1 MKKKL
6 GVIITLL
13 TLCICLMTPQMHA
26 QAASGKTTI
35 AVSSGS
41 INIGQTVTVTAKAL
55 SASGDSAYA
64 NMVLTYDA
72 GILEF
77 VSCTATY
84 GGGGGSISVAN
95 DSFSVTLK
103 AISAGKASIS
113 LSATDGVI
121 FSTAEELDS
130 MAGSSTSVTVNNE
143 AAGSSTG
150 NNSSAGTTGG
160 NSAGTGSNN
169 NTGSNTN
176 TAALSA
182 DNSLK
187 ALTISPGTLSPA
199 FKGSTTKYTA
209 TVDNSV
215 TSIAVSA
222 TPVNEKATIESVTG
236 NTNLAVGANV
246 VKIVVKAENGTT
258 ATYKIT
264 VTRQAA
270 GNAGTTGCETT
281 TTGGENG
288 DSENGDAETPEDT
301 EEVPATETPAS
312 QADVVIND
320 TTYHISDSFTEEQIP
335 ADFTEATVQFRGTEC
350 RGLTFNKGTIS
361 LIYLET
367 DNVDST
373 IGRFFIYDET
383 RDVVYDFM
391 KFTSGESSYV
401 IPLLAP
407 LDSVLPDSYV
417 QVSLQMPES
426 TVMTAYQL
434 PAAEGEEASD
444 FYVFYAVNQDGTEG
458 WYQYDAAEG
467 TYQRVNGNITETAD
481 SSSDDLAELQSEYD
495 ELSRKYKDAK
505 SFSRNMIAVI
515 IFVLAVAVVIGL
527 NIIFFGR
534 KKKGKDEL
542 IEDDNV
548 ELEDA
553 EYDEDTDED
562 LDEDEVEDT
571 ENDKKHFFGKFHGL
585 RKKRNNADDF
595 LMDEDEDFSEN
606 QIKKNSTQADITII
620 GTQPEIS
627 QEKTIDLVLD
637 EPSQEK
643 TKKAE
648 KIESERAKVKET
660 KDAEDDDYF
669 DDEEEYIEEEHP
681 INRAYREWNDY
692 EDEFPAPVKKTVTEQ
707 TSEKK
712 SSEENQKTQ
721 PEKNETSVKKEKGL
735 EVFDLNDL

>member
-13 TLCICLMTPQMHA
+13 TLCICLMTPQMHV

-35 AVSSGS
+35 AVSASS
-41 INIGQTVTVTAKAL
+41 LNIGQTVTVTAKAL
-55 SASGDSAYA
+55 GASGESAYA

-72 GILEF
+72 SILEF

-103 AISAGKASIS
+103 AIAAGKASLS

-121 FSTAEELDS
+121 FSTAEELES

-143 AAGSSTG
+143 ASE
-150 NNSSAGTTGG
+150 
-160 NSAGTGSNN
+160 
-169 NTGSNTN
+169 
-176 TAALSA
+176 SA

-199 FKGSTTKYTA
+199 FKGSTTKYMA

-246 VKIVVKAENGTT
+246 VQIVVKAENGTT

-270 GNAGTTGCETT
+270 GTTGSETT
-281 TTGGENG
+281 ATGGENG
-288 DSENGDAETPEDT
+288 DDGNGDSETPEDT
-301 EEVPATETPAS
+301 EEVDTTETQVSA
-312 QADVVIND
+312 ADVVINN
-320 TTYHISDSFTEEQIP
+320 TTYHIADNFTEEQIP
-335 ADFTEATVQFRGTEC
+335 ADFIEATVNFRGTEC
-350 RGLTFNKGTIS
+350 RGLTFDKGTIS

-367 DNVDST
+367 DNVDAT
-373 IGRFFIYDET
+373 TGRFFIYDET

-391 KFTSGESSYV
+391 KFTAGESSYV

-407 LDSVLPDSYV
+407 LDSVLPESYV
-417 QVSLQMPES
+417 QVSLQMPEN

-434 PAAEGEEASD
+434 PVEDGEEASD
-444 FYVFYAVNQDGTEG
+444 FYIFYGVNQDGTEG

-481 SSSDDLAELQSEYD
+481 SSSDDLAALQSEYD
-495 ELSRKYKDAK
+495 ELSKKYKDAK
-505 SFSRNMIAVI
+505 SFSRNMIAVL
-515 IFVLAVAVVIGL
+515 IFVLAIAVVIIL
-527 NIIFFGR
+527 NIVLFGR

-542 IEDDNV
+542 LDDDDSEN
-548 ELEDA
+548 EES
-553 EYDEDTDED
+553 EYESDE
-562 LDEDEVEDT
+562 EDEFVEKAPEAPMKNA
-571 ENDKKHFFGKFHGL
+571 EN
-585 RKKRNNADDF
+585 
-595 LMDEDEDFSEN
+595 
-606 QIKKNSTQADITII
+606 
-620 GTQPEIS
+620 
-627 QEKTIDLVLD
+627 
-637 EPSQEK
+637 
-643 TKKAE
+643 TKKASKAGQTARTNKAGKPKKAE
-648 KIESERAKVKET
+648 ET
-660 KDAEDDDYF
+660 EEAQEFEEDEDDYF

-692 EDEFPAPVKKTVTEQ
+692 EDEIPSPSKKPVTEE
-707 TSEKK
+707 TSEKE
-712 SSEENQKTQ
+712 SSTENVKMDVPQ
-721 PEKNETSVKKEKGL
+721 KNETSVKNEKGM

>member
-26 QAASGKTTI
+26 KAASGKTTI
-35 AVSSGS
+35 AVSASS
-41 INIGQTVTVTAKAL
+41 LNIGQTVTVTAKAL

-77 VSCTATY
+77 VSCNATY
-84 GGGGGSISVAN
+84 GGGGGSISVAS

-121 FSTAEELDS
+121 YGTEEELDS
-130 MAGSSTSVTVNNE
+130 MAGSSTSVTVKNE
-143 AAGSSTG
+143 AAGSNTG
-150 NNSSAGTTGG
+150 N
-160 NSAGTGSNN
+160 NN

-209 TVDNSV
+209 AVDNSV

-222 TPVNEKATIESVTG
+222 TPVNEKATVESVTG

-270 GNAGTTGCETT
+270 GTTGSETT

-288 DSENGDAETPEDT
+288 DDGNGDSETPEDT
-301 EEVPATETPAS
+301 EEVDTTETPVSA
-312 QADVVIND
+312 ADVVINN
-320 TTYHISDSFTEEQIP
+320 TTYHIADNFTEEQIP
-335 ADFTEATVQFRGTEC
+335 ADFTEATVNFRGTEC
-350 RGLTFNKGTIS
+350 RGLTFDKGTIS

-367 DNVDST
+367 DNVDAT
-373 IGRFFIYDET
+373 TGRFFIYDET

-391 KFTSGESSYV
+391 KFTAGESSYV

-407 LDSVLPDSYV
+407 LDSVLPESYV
-417 QVSLQMPES
+417 QVSLQMPEN

-434 PAAEGEEASD
+434 PAEDGEEASD
-444 FYVFYAVNQDGTEG
+444 FYIFYGVNQDGTEG

-481 SSSDDLAELQSEYD
+481 SSSDDLAALQSEYD
-495 ELSRKYKDAK
+495 ELSKKYKDAK
-505 SFSRNMIAVI
+505 SFSRNMIAVL
-515 IFVLAVAVVIGL
+515 IFVLAIAVVIIL
-527 NIIFFGR
+527 NIVLFGR

-542 IEDDNV
+542 
-548 ELEDA
+548 LC
-553 EYDEDTDED
+553 
-562 LDEDEVEDT
+562 
-571 ENDKKHFFGKFHGL
+571 FFCFFCFF
-585 RKKRNNADDF
+585 R
-595 LMDEDEDFSEN
+595 
-606 QIKKNSTQADITII
+606 
-620 GTQPEIS
+620 
-627 QEKTIDLVLD
+627 
-637 EPSQEK
+637 
-643 TKKAE
+643 
-648 KIESERAKVKET
+648 
-660 KDAEDDDYF
+660 
-669 DDEEEYIEEEHP
+669 
-681 INRAYREWNDY
+681 
-692 EDEFPAPVKKTVTEQ
+692 FPGFICSRCLPC
-707 TSEKK
+707 
-712 SSEENQKTQ
+712 
-721 PEKNETSVKKEKGL
+721 
-735 EVFDLNDL
+735 F

>member
-26 QAASGKTTI
+26 KAASGKTTI
-35 AVSSGS
+35 AVSAGS
-41 INIGQTVTVTAKAL
+41 LNIGQTVTVTAKAL

-77 VSCTATY
+77 VSCNATY
-84 GGGGGSISVAN
+84 GGGGGSISVAS

-121 FSTAEELDS
+121 YGTEEELDS
-130 MAGSSTSVTVNNE
+130 MAGSSTSVTVKNE
-143 AAGSSTG
+143 AAGSNTG
-150 NNSSAGTTGG
+150 NNS
-160 NSAGTGSNN
+160 

-246 VKIVVKAENGTT
+246 VQIVVKAENGTT

-270 GNAGTTGCETT
+270 GTTGSETT

-288 DSENGDAETPEDT
+288 DDGNVDSETPEDT
-301 EEVPATETPAS
+301 EEVDTTETPVSA
-312 QADVVIND
+312 ADVVINN
-320 TTYHISDSFTEEQIP
+320 TTYHIADNFTEEQIP
-335 ADFTEATVQFRGTEC
+335 SDFTEATVNFRGAEC

-367 DNVDST
+367 DNVDAT
-373 IGRFFIYDET
+373 TGRFFIYDET

-391 KFTSGESSYV
+391 KFTAGESSYA

-407 LDSVLPDSYV
+407 LDSVLPESYV
-417 QVSLQMPES
+417 QVSLQMPEN

-434 PAAEGEEASD
+434 PAEDGEEASD
-444 FYVFYAVNQDGTEG
+444 FYIFYGVNQDGTEG

-481 SSSDDLAELQSEYD
+481 SSSDDLAALQSEYD
-495 ELSRKYKDAK
+495 ELSKKYKDAK
-505 SFSRNMIAVI
+505 SFSRNMIAVL
-515 IFVLAVAVVIGL
+515 IFVLAIAVVIIL
-527 NIIFFGR
+527 NIVLFGR

-542 IEDDNV
+542 
-548 ELEDA
+548 LEDNDSENEES
-553 EYDEDTDED
+553 EYESDE
-562 LDEDEVEDT
+562 EDEFVEKSPEAPMKNA
-571 ENDKKHFFGKFHGL
+571 EN
-585 RKKRNNADDF
+585 
-595 LMDEDEDFSEN
+595 
-606 QIKKNSTQADITII
+606 
-620 GTQPEIS
+620 
-627 QEKTIDLVLD
+627 
-637 EPSQEK
+637 
-643 TKKAE
+643 TKKASKAGQTARTNKAGKPKKAE
-648 KIESERAKVKET
+648 ET
-660 KDAEDDDYF
+660 EEAQEFEEDEDDYF

-692 EDEFPAPVKKTVTEQ
+692 EDEIPSKSKKPVTEE
-707 TSEKK
+707 TSEKE
-712 SSEENQKTQ
+712 SSTENVKMDEQQ
-721 PEKNETSVKKEKGL
+721 KNETSIKNEKGL

>member
-160 NSAGTGSNN
+160 SSAGTGSNN

-209 TVDNSV
+209 AVDNSV

-270 GNAGTTGCETT
+270 GNAGTTGGETT

-288 DSENGDAETPEDT
+288 DGENGDAETPEDT

-312 QADVVIND
+312 QADVVISD

-335 ADFTEATVQFRGTEC
+335 ADFTEAAVQFRGTEC

-434 PAAEGEEASD
+434 PVAEGEEASD

-481 SSSDDLAELQSEYD
+481 SSSDDLAALQSEYD
-495 ELSRKYKDAK
+495 ELSKKYKDVK
-505 SFSRNMIAVI
+505 SFSRNMVAVI

-542 IEDDNV
+542 LEDDNV

-571 ENDKKHFFGKFHGL
+571 ENDKKHFFGKFHGF
-585 RKKRNNADDF
+585 RKKRNNAEDF

-692 EDEFPAPVKKTVTEQ
+692 EDEIPTPVKKTVTEQ
-707 TSEKK
+707 TSEQK
-712 SSEENQKTQ
+712 SSEEDQKTQ

>member
-26 QAASGKTTI
+26 KAASGKTTI
-35 AVSSGS
+35 AVSAGS
-41 INIGQTVTVTAKAL
+41 LNIGQTVTVTAKAL

-77 VSCTATY
+77 VSCNATY
-84 GGGGGSISVAN
+84 GGGGGSISVAS

-121 FSTAEELDS
+121 YGTEEELDS
-130 MAGSSTSVTVNNE
+130 MAGSSTSVTVKNE
-143 AAGSSTG
+143 AAGSHTG
-150 NNSSAGTTGG
+150 N
-160 NSAGTGSNN
+160 NN

-246 VKIVVKAENGTT
+246 VQIVVKAENGTT

-270 GNAGTTGCETT
+270 GTTGSETT

-288 DSENGDAETPEDT
+288 DDGNVDSETPEDT
-301 EEVPATETPAS
+301 EEVDTTETPVSA
-312 QADVVIND
+312 ADVVINN
-320 TTYHISDSFTEEQIP
+320 TTYHIADNFTEEQIP
-335 ADFTEATVQFRGTEC
+335 SDFTEATVNFRGAEC

-367 DNVDST
+367 DNVDAT
-373 IGRFFIYDET
+373 TGRFFIYDET

-391 KFTSGESSYV
+391 KFTAGESSYA

-407 LDSVLPDSYV
+407 LDSVLPESYV
-417 QVSLQMPES
+417 QVSLQMPEN

-434 PAAEGEEASD
+434 PAEDGEEASD
-444 FYVFYAVNQDGTEG
+444 FYIFYGVNQDGTEG

-481 SSSDDLAELQSEYD
+481 SSSDDLAALQSEYD
-495 ELSRKYKDAK
+495 ELSKKYKDAK
-505 SFSRNMIAVI
+505 SFSRNMIAVL
-515 IFVLAVAVVIGL
+515 IFVLAIAVVIIL
-527 NIIFFGR
+527 NIVLFGR

-542 IEDDNV
+542 
-548 ELEDA
+548 LEDNDSENEES
-553 EYDEDTDED
+553 EYESDE
-562 LDEDEVEDT
+562 EDEFVEKSPEAPMKNA
-571 ENDKKHFFGKFHGL
+571 EN
-585 RKKRNNADDF
+585 
-595 LMDEDEDFSEN
+595 
-606 QIKKNSTQADITII
+606 
-620 GTQPEIS
+620 
-627 QEKTIDLVLD
+627 
-637 EPSQEK
+637 
-643 TKKAE
+643 TKKASKAGQTARTNKAGKPKKAE
-648 KIESERAKVKET
+648 ET
-660 KDAEDDDYF
+660 EEAQEFEEDEDDYF

-692 EDEFPAPVKKTVTEQ
+692 EDEIPSQSKKPVTEE
-707 TSEKK
+707 TSEKE
-712 SSEENQKTQ
+712 SSTENVKMDEQQ
-721 PEKNETSVKKEKGL
+721 KNESSIKNEKGL

>member
-26 QAASGKTTI
+26 KAASGKTTI
-35 AVSSGS
+35 AVSAGS
-41 INIGQTVTVTAKAL
+41 LNIGQTVTVTAKAL

-77 VSCTATY
+77 VSCNATY
-84 GGGGGSISVAN
+84 GGGGGSISVAS

-103 AISAGKASIS
+103 AIAAGKASIS

-130 MAGSSTSVTVNNE
+130 MAGSSTSVTVKNE
-143 AAGSSTG
+143 AAGSNTG
-150 NNSSAGTTGG
+150 NNSSAGNNG
-160 NSAGTGSNN
+160 SSGSNGN
-169 NTGSNTN
+169 AGNGSNTN

-246 VKIVVKAENGTT
+246 VQIVVKAENGTT

-264 VTRQAA
+264 VTRQAT
-270 GNAGTTGCETT
+270 GTTGSETT

-288 DSENGDAETPEDT
+288 DSGNSDDGNDDSGDPGDT
-301 EEVPATETPAS
+301 EEVDATETPVPA
-312 QADVVIND
+312 ADVVINN
-320 TTYHISDSFTEEQIP
+320 TTYHIADNFTEEQIP
-335 ADFTEATVQFRGTEC
+335 ADFTETTVNFRGAEC

-367 DNVDST
+367 DNVDAT
-373 IGRFFIYDET
+373 TGRFFIYDET

-391 KFTSGESSYV
+391 KFTAGESSYA

-407 LDSVLPDSYV
+407 LDSVLPESYV
-417 QVSLQMPES
+417 QVSLQMPEN

-434 PAAEGEEASD
+434 PAEDGEEASD
-444 FYVFYAVNQDGTEG
+444 FYIFYAVNQDGTEG

-481 SSSDDLAELQSEYD
+481 SSSDDLAALQSEYD
-495 ELSRKYKDAK
+495 ELSKKYKDAK
-505 SFSRNMIAVI
+505 SFSRNMIAVL
-515 IFVLAVAVVIGL
+515 IFVLAIAVVVIL
-527 NIIFFGR
+527 NIMLFGR

-542 IEDDNV
+542 SEDDDP
-548 ELEDA
+548 ELDEP
-553 EYDEDTDED
+553 EDEDDEAN
-562 LDEDEVEDT
+562 EET
-571 ENDKKHFFGKFHGL
+571 ETEKKPLLGKFHGF
-585 RKKRNNADDF
+585 RKKEKN
-595 LMDEDEDFSEN
+595 EDE
-606 QIKKNSTQADITII
+606 
-620 GTQPEIS
+620 
-627 QEKTIDLVLD
+627 
-637 EPSQEK
+637 
-643 TKKAE
+643 
-648 KIESERAKVKET
+648 
-660 KDAEDDDYF
+660 DDYF
-669 DDEEEYIEEEHP
+669 DDEEEYIEEDHP

-692 EDEFPAPVKKTVTEQ
+692 EDEIPSTSEKSVTEEK
-707 TSEKK
+707 SEKK
-712 SSEENQKTQ
+712 SPIENEKMDVPQ
-721 PEKNETSVKKEKGL
+721 KNETSVKNEKGM

>member
-121 FSTAEELDS
+121 YGTEEELDS
-130 MAGSSTSVTVNNE
+130 MAGSSTSVTVKNE
-143 AAGSSTG
+143 AVGSS
-150 NNSSAGTTGG
+150 
-160 NSAGTGSNN
+160 TGSNN

-270 GNAGTTGCETT
+270 GNAGTTGGETT

-407 LDSVLPDSYV
+407 LDSVLPESYV
-417 QVSLQMPES
+417 QVSLQMPEN

-434 PAAEGEEASD
+434 PVEDGEEASD
-444 FYVFYAVNQDGTEG
+444 FYIFYGVNQDGTEG

-481 SSSDDLAELQSEYD
+481 SSSDDLAALQSQYD
-495 ELSRKYKDAK
+495 ELSKKYKDAK
-505 SFSRNMIAVI
+505 SFSRNMIAVL
-515 IFVLAVAVVIGL
+515 IFVLAIAVVIGL

-585 RKKRNNADDF
+585 RKKRNNVDDF

-620 GTQPEIS
+620 GIQPEIR

-637 EPSQEK
+637 EPSQKK

-669 DDEEEYIEEEHP
+669 DDEEEYIEEDHP

-692 EDEFPAPVKKTVTEQ
+692 EDEIPAPVKKTVTEQ
-707 TSEKK
+707 TSEQK
-712 SSEENQKTQ
+712 SSEEDQKTQ

>member
-26 QAASGKTTI
+26 KAASGKTTI
-35 AVSSGS
+35 AVSAGS
-41 INIGQTVTVTAKAL
+41 LNIGQTVTVTAKAL

-77 VSCTATY
+77 VSCNATY
-84 GGGGGSISVAN
+84 GGGGGSISVAS

-121 FSTAEELDS
+121 YGTEEELDS
-130 MAGSSTSVTVNNE
+130 MAGSSTSVTVKNE
-143 AAGSSTG
+143 AAGSNTG
-150 NNSSAGTTGG
+150 N
-160 NSAGTGSNN
+160 NN

-246 VKIVVKAENGTT
+246 VQIVVKAENGTT

-270 GNAGTTGCETT
+270 GTTESETT

-288 DSENGDAETPEDT
+288 DDGNGDSETPEDT
-301 EEVPATETPAS
+301 EEVDTTETPVSA
-312 QADVVIND
+312 ADVVINN
-320 TTYHISDSFTEEQIP
+320 TTYHIADNFTEEQIP
-335 ADFTEATVQFRGTEC
+335 ADFTEATVNFRGAEC

-367 DNVDST
+367 DNVDAT
-373 IGRFFIYDET
+373 TGRFFIYDET

-391 KFTSGESSYV
+391 KFTAGESSYV

-407 LDSVLPDSYV
+407 LDSVLPESYV
-417 QVSLQMPES
+417 QVSLQMPEN

-434 PAAEGEEASD
+434 PAEDGEEASD
-444 FYVFYAVNQDGTEG
+444 FYIFYGVNQDGTEG

-481 SSSDDLAELQSEYD
+481 SSSDDLAALQSEYD
-495 ELSRKYKDAK
+495 ELSKKYKDAK

-515 IFVLAVAVVIGL
+515 IFVLAIAVVIIL
-527 NIIFFGR
+527 NIVLFGR

-542 IEDDNV
+542 LEDDDSEN
-548 ELEDA
+548 EES
-553 EYDEDTDED
+553 EYESDE
-562 LDEDEVEDT
+562 EDEFVEKSPEAPMKNA
-571 ENDKKHFFGKFHGL
+571 EN
-585 RKKRNNADDF
+585 
-595 LMDEDEDFSEN
+595 
-606 QIKKNSTQADITII
+606 
-620 GTQPEIS
+620 
-627 QEKTIDLVLD
+627 
-637 EPSQEK
+637 
-643 TKKAE
+643 TKKASKAGQTARTNKARKPKKAE
-648 KIESERAKVKET
+648 ET
-660 KDAEDDDYF
+660 EEAQEFEEDEDDYF

-692 EDEFPAPVKKTVTEQ
+692 EDEIPSPSKKPVTEEM
-707 TSEKK
+707 SEKK
-712 SSEENQKTQ
+712 SPIENEKMDVPQ
-721 PEKNETSVKKEKGL
+721 KNEKGM

>member
-26 QAASGKTTI
+26 KAASGKTTI
-35 AVSSGS
+35 AVSAGS
-41 INIGQTVTVTAKAL
+41 LNIGQTVTVTAKAL

-77 VSCTATY
+77 VSCNATY
-84 GGGGGSISVAN
+84 GGGGGSISVAS

-103 AISAGKASIS
+103 AIAAGKASIS

-130 MAGSSTSVTVNNE
+130 MAGSSTSVTVKNE
-143 AAGSSTG
+143 AAGSNTG
-150 NNSSAGTTGG
+150 NNSSAGNNG
-160 NSAGTGSNN
+160 SSGSNGN
-169 NTGSNTN
+169 AGNGSNTN

-246 VKIVVKAENGTT
+246 VQIVVKAENGTT

-270 GNAGTTGCETT
+270 GTTGSETT

-288 DSENGDAETPEDT
+288 DDGNVDSETPEDT
-301 EEVPATETPAS
+301 EEVDTTETPVSA
-312 QADVVIND
+312 ADVVINN
-320 TTYHISDSFTEEQIP
+320 TTYHIADNFTEEQIP
-335 ADFTEATVQFRGTEC
+335 ADFTEATVNFRGTEC
-350 RGLTFNKGTIS
+350 RGLTFDKGTIS

-367 DNVDST
+367 DNVDAT
-373 IGRFFIYDET
+373 TGRFFIYDET

-391 KFTSGESSYV
+391 KFTAGESSYV

-407 LDSVLPDSYV
+407 LDSVLPESYV
-417 QVSLQMPES
+417 QVSLQMPEN

-434 PAAEGEEASD
+434 PVEDGEEASD
-444 FYVFYAVNQDGTEG
+444 FYIFYGVNQDGTEG

-481 SSSDDLAELQSEYD
+481 SSSDDLAALQSEYD
-495 ELSRKYKDAK
+495 ELSKKYKDAK
-505 SFSRNMIAVI
+505 SFSRNMIAVL
-515 IFVLAVAVVIGL
+515 IFVLAIAVVIIL
-527 NIIFFGR
+527 NIVLFGR

-542 IEDDNV
+542 
-548 ELEDA
+548 LEDNDSENEES
-553 EYDEDTDED
+553 EYESDE
-562 LDEDEVEDT
+562 EDEFVEKSPEAPMKNA
-571 ENDKKHFFGKFHGL
+571 EN
-585 RKKRNNADDF
+585 
-595 LMDEDEDFSEN
+595 
-606 QIKKNSTQADITII
+606 
-620 GTQPEIS
+620 
-627 QEKTIDLVLD
+627 
-637 EPSQEK
+637 
-643 TKKAE
+643 TKKASKAGQTARTNKAGKPKKAE
-648 KIESERAKVKET
+648 ET
-660 KDAEDDDYF
+660 EEAQEFEEDEDDYF

-692 EDEFPAPVKKTVTEQ
+692 EDEIPSQSKKPVTEE
-707 TSEKK
+707 TSEKE
-712 SSEENQKTQ
+712 SSTENVKMDEQQ
-721 PEKNETSVKKEKGL
+721 KNETSIKNEKGL

>member
-26 QAASGKTTI
+26 KAASGKTTI
-35 AVSSGS
+35 AVSAGS
-41 INIGQTVTVTAKAL
+41 LNIGQTVTVTAKAL

-77 VSCTATY
+77 VSCNATY
-84 GGGGGSISVAN
+84 GGGGGSISVAS

-103 AISAGKASIS
+103 AIAAGKASIS

-130 MAGSSTSVTVNNE
+130 MAGSSTSVTVKNE
-143 AAGSSTG
+143 AAG
-150 NNSSAGTTGG
+150 G
-160 NSAGTGSNN
+160 NSTNNGSSGSNGNAGNGSSSGTGSNN

-209 TVDNSV
+209 AVDNSV

-222 TPVNEKATIESVTG
+222 TPVNEKATVESVTG

-270 GNAGTTGCETT
+270 GNAGTTGGETT

-301 EEVPATETPAS
+301 EEVPATEAPAS
-312 QADVVIND
+312 QAEVVIND
-320 TTYHISDSFTEEQIP
+320 TAYHISDSFTEEQIP
-335 ADFTEATVQFRGTEC
+335 ADFTEAAVRFRGTEC
-350 RGLTFNKGTIS
+350 RGLTFNKGMIS

-383 RDVVYDFM
+383 RDVIYDFM
-391 KFTSGESSYV
+391 KFTAGESSYV

-481 SSSDDLAELQSEYD
+481 SSSDDLAALQSEYD
-495 ELSRKYKDAK
+495 ELSKKYKDAK
-505 SFSRNMIAVI
+505 SFSRNMIAVL
-515 IFVLAVAVVIGL
+515 IFVLAIAVVVIL
-527 NIIFFGR
+527 NIMLFGR

-542 IEDDNV
+542 SEDD
-548 ELEDA
+548 D
-553 EYDEDTDED
+553 
-562 LDEDEVEDT
+562 
-571 ENDKKHFFGKFHGL
+571 
-585 RKKRNNADDF
+585 
-595 LMDEDEDFSEN
+595 
-606 QIKKNSTQADITII
+606 
-620 GTQPEIS
+620 PE
-627 QEKTIDLVLD
+627 LD
-637 EPSQEK
+637 EPENEDDEANEETETEK
-643 TKKAE
+643 KPFLGKFRGFRKKE
-648 KIESERAKVKET
+648 KN
-660 KDAEDDDYF
+660 EDEDDYF

-692 EDEFPAPVKKTVTEQ
+692 EDEIPSTSEKSVTEEK
-707 TSEKK
+707 SEKK
-712 SSEENQKTQ
+712 SSTENEKMDVPQ
-721 PEKNETSVKKEKGL
+721 KNETSVKNEKGM

>member
-26 QAASGKTTI
+26 KAASGKTTI
-35 AVSSGS
+35 AVSAGS
-41 INIGQTVTVTAKAL
+41 LNIGQTVTVTAKAL

-77 VSCTATY
+77 VSCNATY
-84 GGGGGSISVAN
+84 GGGGGSISVAS

-121 FSTAEELDS
+121 YGTEEELDS
-130 MAGSSTSVTVNNE
+130 MAGSSTSVTVKNE
-143 AAGSSTG
+143 AAGSNTG
-150 NNSSAGTTGG
+150 NNS
-160 NSAGTGSNN
+160 

-246 VKIVVKAENGTT
+246 VQIVVKAENGTT

-270 GNAGTTGCETT
+270 GTTGSETT

-288 DSENGDAETPEDT
+288 DDGNVDSETPEDT
-301 EEVPATETPAS
+301 EEVDTTETPVSA
-312 QADVVIND
+312 ADVVINN
-320 TTYHISDSFTEEQIP
+320 TTYHIADNFTEEQIP
-335 ADFTEATVQFRGTEC
+335 SDFTEATVNFRGAEC

-367 DNVDST
+367 DNVDAT
-373 IGRFFIYDET
+373 TGRFFIYDET

-391 KFTSGESSYV
+391 KFTAGESSYA

-407 LDSVLPDSYV
+407 LDSVLPESYV
-417 QVSLQMPES
+417 QVSLQMPEN

-434 PAAEGEEASD
+434 PAEDGEEASD
-444 FYVFYAVNQDGTEG
+444 FYIFYGVNQDGTEG

-481 SSSDDLAELQSEYD
+481 SSSDDLAALQSEYD
-495 ELSRKYKDAK
+495 ELSKKYKDAK
-505 SFSRNMIAVI
+505 SFSRNMIAVL
-515 IFVLAVAVVIGL
+515 IFVLAIAVVIIL
-527 NIIFFGR
+527 NIVLFGR

-542 IEDDNV
+542 
-548 ELEDA
+548 LEDNDSENEES
-553 EYDEDTDED
+553 EYESDE
-562 LDEDEVEDT
+562 EDEFVEKSPEAPMKNA
-571 ENDKKHFFGKFHGL
+571 EN
-585 RKKRNNADDF
+585 
-595 LMDEDEDFSEN
+595 
-606 QIKKNSTQADITII
+606 
-620 GTQPEIS
+620 
-627 QEKTIDLVLD
+627 
-637 EPSQEK
+637 
-643 TKKAE
+643 TKKASKAGQTARTNKAGKPKKAE
-648 KIESERAKVKET
+648 ET
-660 KDAEDDDYF
+660 EEAQEFEEDEDDYF

-692 EDEFPAPVKKTVTEQ
+692 EDEIPSQSKKPVTEE
-707 TSEKK
+707 TSEKE
-712 SSEENQKTQ
+712 SSTENVKMDKKK
-721 PEKNETSVKKEKGL
+721 KNETSIKNEKGL

>member
-26 QAASGKTTI
+26 KAASGKTTI
-35 AVSSGS
+35 AVSAGS
-41 INIGQTVTVTAKAL
+41 LNIGQTVTVTAKAL

-77 VSCTATY
+77 VSCNATY
-84 GGGGGSISVAN
+84 GGGGGSISVAS

-103 AISAGKASIS
+103 AIAAGKASIS

-130 MAGSSTSVTVNNE
+130 MAGSSTSVTVKNE
-143 AAGSSTG
+143 AAG
-150 NNSSAGTTGG
+150 G
-160 NSAGTGSNN
+160 NSTNNGSSGSNGNAGNGSSSGTGSNN

-209 TVDNSV
+209 AVDNSV

-222 TPVNEKATIESVTG
+222 TPVNEKATVESVTG

-270 GNAGTTGCETT
+270 GTTGSETT

-288 DSENGDAETPEDT
+288 DDGNGDSETPEDT
-301 EEVPATETPAS
+301 EEVDTTETPVSA
-312 QADVVIND
+312 ADVVINN
-320 TTYHISDSFTEEQIP
+320 TTYHIADNFTEEQIP
-335 ADFTEATVQFRGTEC
+335 ADFTEATVNFRGTEC
-350 RGLTFNKGTIS
+350 RGLTFDKGTIS

-367 DNVDST
+367 DNVDAT
-373 IGRFFIYDET
+373 TGRFFIYDET
-383 RDVVYDFM
+383 RDVAYDFM
-391 KFTSGESSYV
+391 KFTAGESSYV

-407 LDSVLPDSYV
+407 LDSVLPESYV
-417 QVSLQMPES
+417 QVSLQMPEN

-434 PAAEGEEASD
+434 PVEDGEEASD
-444 FYVFYAVNQDGTEG
+444 FYIFYGVNQDGTEG

-481 SSSDDLAELQSEYD
+481 SSSDDLAALQSEYD
-495 ELSRKYKDAK
+495 ELSKKYKDAK
-505 SFSRNMIAVI
+505 SFSRNMIAVL
-515 IFVLAVAVVIGL
+515 IFVLAIAVVIIL
-527 NIIFFGR
+527 NIVLFGR

-542 IEDDNV
+542 LEDDDSEN
-548 ELEDA
+548 EES
-553 EYDEDTDED
+553 EYESDE
-562 LDEDEVEDT
+562 EDEFVEKSPEAPMKNA
-571 ENDKKHFFGKFHGL
+571 EN
-585 RKKRNNADDF
+585 
-595 LMDEDEDFSEN
+595 
-606 QIKKNSTQADITII
+606 
-620 GTQPEIS
+620 
-627 QEKTIDLVLD
+627 
-637 EPSQEK
+637 
-643 TKKAE
+643 TKKASKAGQTARTNKAGKPKKAE
-648 KIESERAKVKET
+648 ET
-660 KDAEDDDYF
+660 EEAQEFEEDEDDYF

-681 INRAYREWNDY
+681 INRAYREWHDY
-692 EDEFPAPVKKTVTEQ
+692 EDEIPSTSEKSVTEEK
-707 TSEKK
+707 SEKK
-712 SSEENQKTQ
+712 SSTENEKMDVPQ
-721 PEKNETSVKKEKGL
+721 KNETSVKNEKGM

>member
-26 QAASGKTTI
+26 KAASVKTTI
-35 AVSSGS
+35 AVSAGS
-41 INIGQTVTVTAKAL
+41 LNIGQTVTVTAKAL

-77 VSCTATY
+77 VSCNATY
-84 GGGGGSISVAN
+84 GGGGGSISVAS

-121 FSTAEELDS
+121 YGTEEELDS
-130 MAGSSTSVTVNNE
+130 MAGSSTSVTVKNE
-143 AAGSSTG
+143 AAGSNTG
-150 NNSSAGTTGG
+150 NNS
-160 NSAGTGSNN
+160 

-246 VKIVVKAENGTT
+246 VQIVVKAENGTT

-270 GNAGTTGCETT
+270 GTTGSETT

-288 DSENGDAETPEDT
+288 DDGNVDSETPEDT
-301 EEVPATETPAS
+301 EEVDTTETPVSA
-312 QADVVIND
+312 ADVVINN
-320 TTYHISDSFTEEQIP
+320 TTYHIADNFTEEQIP
-335 ADFTEATVQFRGTEC
+335 SDFTEATVNFRGAEC

-367 DNVDST
+367 DNVDAT
-373 IGRFFIYDET
+373 TGRFFIYDET

-391 KFTSGESSYV
+391 KFTAGESSYA

-407 LDSVLPDSYV
+407 LDSVLPESYV
-417 QVSLQMPES
+417 QVSLQMPEN

-434 PAAEGEEASD
+434 PAEDGEEASD
-444 FYVFYAVNQDGTEG
+444 FYIFYGVNQDGTEG

-481 SSSDDLAELQSEYD
+481 SSSDDLAALQSEYD
-495 ELSRKYKDAK
+495 ELSKKYKDAK
-505 SFSRNMIAVI
+505 SFSRNMIAVL
-515 IFVLAVAVVIGL
+515 IFVLAIAVVIIL
-527 NIIFFGR
+527 NIVLFGR

-542 IEDDNV
+542 
-548 ELEDA
+548 LEDNDSENEES
-553 EYDEDTDED
+553 EYESDE
-562 LDEDEVEDT
+562 EDEFVEKSPEAPMKNA
-571 ENDKKHFFGKFHGL
+571 EN
-585 RKKRNNADDF
+585 
-595 LMDEDEDFSEN
+595 
-606 QIKKNSTQADITII
+606 
-620 GTQPEIS
+620 
-627 QEKTIDLVLD
+627 
-637 EPSQEK
+637 
-643 TKKAE
+643 TKKASKAGQTARTNKAGKPKKAE
-648 KIESERAKVKET
+648 ET
-660 KDAEDDDYF
+660 EEAQEFEEDEDDYF

-692 EDEFPAPVKKTVTEQ
+692 EDEIPSQSKKPVTEE
-707 TSEKK
+707 TSEKE
-712 SSEENQKTQ
+712 SSTENVKMDEQQ
-721 PEKNETSVKKEKGL
+721 KNETSIKNEKGL

>member
-26 QAASGKTTI
+26 KAASGKTTI
-35 AVSSGS
+35 AVSAGS
-41 INIGQTVTVTAKAL
+41 LNIGQTVTVTAKAL

-77 VSCTATY
+77 VSCNATY
-84 GGGGGSISVAN
+84 GGGGGSISVAS

-121 FSTAEELDS
+121 YGTEEELDS
-130 MAGSSTSVTVNNE
+130 MAGSSTSVTVKNE
-143 AAGSSTG
+143 AAGSNTG
-150 NNSSAGTTGG
+150 N
-160 NSAGTGSNN
+160 NN

-270 GNAGTTGCETT
+270 GTTGSETT

-288 DSENGDAETPEDT
+288 DDGNGDSETPEDT
-301 EEVPATETPAS
+301 EEVDATETPVPA
-312 QADVVIND
+312 ADVVINN
-320 TTYHISDSFTEEQIP
+320 TTYHIADNFTEEQIP
-335 ADFTEATVQFRGTEC
+335 ADFTETTVNFRGAEC

-367 DNVDST
+367 DNVDAST
-373 IGRFFIYDET
+373 GRFFIYDET

-391 KFTSGESSYV
+391 KFTAGESSYV

-407 LDSVLPDSYV
+407 LDSVLPESYV
-417 QVSLQMPES
+417 QVSLQMPEN

-434 PAAEGEEASD
+434 PAEDGEEASD
-444 FYVFYAVNQDGTEG
+444 FYIFYGVNQDGTEG

-481 SSSDDLAELQSEYD
+481 SSSDDLAALQSEYD
-495 ELSRKYKDAK
+495 ELSKKYKDAK

-515 IFVLAVAVVIGL
+515 IFVLAIAVVIIL
-527 NIIFFGR
+527 NIVLFGR

-542 IEDDNV
+542 LEDDDSEN
-548 ELEDA
+548 EES
-553 EYDEDTDED
+553 EYESDE
-562 LDEDEVEDT
+562 EDEFVEKSPEAPLKNAENTKKASKAGQTARTNKAGKPKKAEET
-571 ENDKKHFFGKFHGL
+571 EEAQEFE
-585 RKKRNNADDF
+585 
-595 LMDEDEDFSEN
+595 EDED
-606 QIKKNSTQADITII
+606 
-620 GTQPEIS
+620 
-627 QEKTIDLVLD
+627 
-637 EPSQEK
+637 
-643 TKKAE
+643 
-648 KIESERAKVKET
+648 
-660 KDAEDDDYF
+660 
-669 DDEEEYIEEEHP
+669 
-681 INRAYREWNDY
+681 DY
-692 EDEFPAPVKKTVTEQ
+692 EPDEYF
-707 TSEKK
+707 S
-712 SSEENQKTQ
+712 
-721 PEKNETSVKKEKGL
+721 
-735 EVFDLNDL
+735 D

>member
-26 QAASGKTTI
+26 KAASGKTTI
-35 AVSSGS
+35 AVSAGS
-41 INIGQTVTVTAKAL
+41 LNIGQTVTVTAKAL

-77 VSCTATY
+77 VSCNATY
-84 GGGGGSISVAN
+84 GGGGGSISVAS

-121 FSTAEELDS
+121 YGTEEELDS
-130 MAGSSTSVTVNNE
+130 MAGSSTSVTVKNE
-143 AAGSSTG
+143 AAG
-150 NNSSAGTTGG
+150 G
-160 NSAGTGSNN
+160 NSTNNGSSGSNGNAGNGSSSGTGSNN

-246 VKIVVKAENGTT
+246 VQIVVKAENGTT

-270 GNAGTTGCETT
+270 GTTGSETT

-288 DSENGDAETPEDT
+288 DDGNGDSETPEDT
-301 EEVPATETPAS
+301 EEVDTTETPVSA
-312 QADVVIND
+312 ADVVINN
-320 TTYHISDSFTEEQIP
+320 TTYHIADNFTEEQIP
-335 ADFTEATVQFRGTEC
+335 ADFTEATVNFRGTEC
-350 RGLTFNKGTIS
+350 RGLTFDKGTIS

-367 DNVDST
+367 DNVDAT
-373 IGRFFIYDET
+373 TGRFFIYDET

-391 KFTSGESSYV
+391 KFTAGESSYV

-407 LDSVLPDSYV
+407 LDSVLPESYV
-417 QVSLQMPES
+417 QVSLQMPEN

-434 PAAEGEEASD
+434 PVEDGEEASD
-444 FYVFYAVNQDGTEG
+444 FYIFYGVNQDGTEG

-481 SSSDDLAELQSEYD
+481 SSSDDLAALQSQYD
-495 ELSRKYKDAK
+495 ELSKKYKDAK
-505 SFSRNMIAVI
+505 SFSRNMIAVL
-515 IFVLAVAVVIGL
+515 IFVLAIAVVIIL
-527 NIIFFGR
+527 NIMLFGR

-542 IEDDNV
+542 LEDDNV

-553 EYDEDTDED
+553 EYDEDI
-562 LDEDEVEDT
+562 DEDEVEDT
-571 ENDKKHFFGKFHGL
+571 ETDKKPLFGKFHGF
-585 RKKRNNADDF
+585 RKKEDDS
-595 LMDEDEDFSEN
+595 LLDEGD
-606 QIKKNSTQADITII
+606 
-620 GTQPEIS
+620 EIS

-637 EPSQEK
+637 EPSQKK

-669 DDEEEYIEEEHP
+669 DDEEEYIEEDHP

-692 EDEFPAPVKKTVTEQ
+692 EDEIPAPVKKTVTEQ
-707 TSEKK
+707 TSEQK
-712 SSEENQKTQ
+712 SSEEDQKTQ

>member
-26 QAASGKTTI
+26 KAASGKTTI
-35 AVSSGS
+35 AVSAGS
-41 INIGQTVTVTAKAL
+41 LNIGQTVTVTAKAL

-77 VSCTATY
+77 VSCNATY
-84 GGGGGSISVAN
+84 GGGGGSISVAS

-121 FSTAEELDS
+121 YGTEEELDS
-130 MAGSSTSVTVNNE
+130 MAGSSTSVTVKNE
-143 AAGSSTG
+143 AAGSNTG
-150 NNSSAGTTGG
+150 N
-160 NSAGTGSNN
+160 NN

-270 GNAGTTGCETT
+270 GTTGSETT

-288 DSENGDAETPEDT
+288 DDGNGDSETPEDT
-301 EEVPATETPAS
+301 EEVDATETPVPA
-312 QADVVIND
+312 ADVVINN
-320 TTYHISDSFTEEQIP
+320 TTYHIADNFTEEQIP
-335 ADFTEATVQFRGTEC
+335 ADFTEATVNFRGAEC

-367 DNVDST
+367 DNVDAT
-373 IGRFFIYDET
+373 TGRFFIYDET

-391 KFTSGESSYV
+391 KFTAGESSYA

-407 LDSVLPDSYV
+407 LDSVLPESYV
-417 QVSLQMPES
+417 QVSLQMPEN

-434 PAAEGEEASD
+434 PAEDGEEASD
-444 FYVFYAVNQDGTEG
+444 FYIFYGVNQDGTEG

-481 SSSDDLAELQSEYD
+481 SSSDDLAALQSEYD
-495 ELSRKYKDAK
+495 ELSKKYKDAK
-505 SFSRNMIAVI
+505 SFSRNMIAVL
-515 IFVLAVAVVIGL
+515 IFVLAIAVVIIL
-527 NIIFFGR
+527 NIVLFGR

-542 IEDDNV
+542 LEDDNV

-553 EYDEDTDED
+553 EYDEDI
-562 LDEDEVEDT
+562 DEDEVEDT
-571 ENDKKHFFGKFHGL
+571 ETDKKPLFGKFHGF
-585 RKKRNNADDF
+585 RKKEDDS
-595 LMDEDEDFSEN
+595 LLDEGD
-606 QIKKNSTQADITII
+606 
-620 GTQPEIS
+620 EIS

-669 DDEEEYIEEEHP
+669 DDEEEYIEEDHP

-692 EDEFPAPVKKTVTEQ
+692 EDEIPAPVKKTVTEQ
-707 TSEKK
+707 TSEQK
-712 SSEENQKTQ
+712 SSEEDQKTQ

>member
-26 QAASGKTTI
+26 KAASGKTTI
-35 AVSSGS
+35 AVSASS
-41 INIGQTVTVTAKAL
+41 LNIGQTVTVTAKAL

-77 VSCTATY
+77 VSCNATY
-84 GGGGGSISVAN
+84 GGGGGSISVAS

-103 AISAGKASIS
+103 AIAAGKASIS

-130 MAGSSTSVTVNNE
+130 MAGSSTSVTVKNE
-143 AAGSSTG
+143 AAG
-150 NNSSAGTTGG
+150 G
-160 NSAGTGSNN
+160 NSTNNGSSGSNGNAGNGSSSGTGSNN

-176 TAALSA
+176 AAALSA

-209 TVDNSV
+209 AVDNSV

-222 TPVNEKATIESVTG
+222 TPVNEKATVESVTG
-236 NTNLAVGANV
+236 NTNLAIGANV

-270 GNAGTTGCETT
+270 GNAGTTGGETT

-301 EEVPATETPAS
+301 EEVPATEAPAS
-312 QADVVIND
+312 QAEVVIND
-320 TTYHISDSFTEEQIP
+320 TAYHISDSFTEEQIP
-335 ADFTEATVQFRGTEC
+335 ADFTEAAVRFRGTEC
-350 RGLTFNKGTIS
+350 RGLTFNKGMIS

-391 KFTSGESSYV
+391 KFTAGESSYV

-505 SFSRNMIAVI
+505 SFFRNMIAVL
-515 IFVLAVAVVIGL
+515 IFVLAIVVVIIL
-527 NIIFFGR
+527 NIVLFGR

-542 IEDDNV
+542 LEDDNV

-553 EYDEDTDED
+553 EYDEDI
-562 LDEDEVEDT
+562 DEDEVEDT
-571 ENDKKHFFGKFHGL
+571 ETDKKPLFGKFHGF
-585 RKKRNNADDF
+585 RKKEDDS
-595 LMDEDEDFSEN
+595 LLDEGD
-606 QIKKNSTQADITII
+606 
-620 GTQPEIS
+620 EIS

-637 EPSQEK
+637 EPSQKK

-669 DDEEEYIEEEHP
+669 DDEEEYIEEDHP

-692 EDEFPAPVKKTVTEQ
+692 EDEIPAPVKKTVTEQ
-707 TSEKK
+707 TSEQK
-712 SSEENQKTQ
+712 SSEEDQKTQ

>member
-26 QAASGKTTI
+26 KAASGKTTI
-35 AVSSGS
+35 AVSAGS
-41 INIGQTVTVTAKAL
+41 LNIGQTVTVTAKAL

-77 VSCTATY
+77 VSCNATY
-84 GGGGGSISVAN
+84 GGGGGSISVAS

-121 FSTAEELDS
+121 YGTEEELDS
-130 MAGSSTSVTVNNE
+130 MAGSSTSVTVKNE
-143 AAGSSTG
+143 AAGSNTG
-150 NNSSAGTTGG
+150 N
-160 NSAGTGSNN
+160 NN

-209 TVDNSV
+209 AVDNSV

-222 TPVNEKATIESVTG
+222 TPVNEKATVESVTG

-270 GNAGTTGCETT
+270 GTTGSETT

-288 DSENGDAETPEDT
+288 DDGNGDSETPEDT
-301 EEVPATETPAS
+301 EEVDTTETPVSA
-312 QADVVIND
+312 ADVVINN
-320 TTYHISDSFTEEQIP
+320 TTYHIADNFTEEQIP
-335 ADFTEATVQFRGTEC
+335 ADFTEATVNFRGTEC
-350 RGLTFNKGTIS
+350 RGLTFDKGTIS

-367 DNVDST
+367 DNVDAT
-373 IGRFFIYDET
+373 TGRFFIYDET

-391 KFTSGESSYV
+391 KFTAGESSYV

-407 LDSVLPDSYV
+407 LDSVLPESYV
-417 QVSLQMPES
+417 QVSLQMPEN

-434 PAAEGEEASD
+434 PVEDGEEASD
-444 FYVFYAVNQDGTEG
+444 FYIFYGVNQDGTEG

-481 SSSDDLAELQSEYD
+481 SSSDDLAALQSEYD
-495 ELSRKYKDAK
+495 ELSKKYKDAK
-505 SFSRNMIAVI
+505 SFSRNMIAVL
-515 IFVLAVAVVIGL
+515 IFVLAIAVVIIL
-527 NIIFFGR
+527 NIMLFGR

-542 IEDDNV
+542 SEDDNV

-553 EYDEDTDED
+553 EYDEDI
-562 LDEDEVEDT
+562 DEDEVEDT
-571 ENDKKHFFGKFHGL
+571 ETDKKPLFGKFHGF
-585 RKKRNNADDF
+585 RKKEDDS
-595 LMDEDEDFSEN
+595 LLDEGD
-606 QIKKNSTQADITII
+606 
-620 GTQPEIS
+620 EIS

-669 DDEEEYIEEEHP
+669 DDEEEYIEEDHP

-692 EDEFPAPVKKTVTEQ
+692 EDEIPTPVKKTVTEQ
-707 TSEKK
+707 TSEQK
-712 SSEENQKTQ
+712 SSEEDQKNQ
-721 PEKNETSVKKEKGL
+721 PEKK
-735 EVFDLNDL
+735 

>member
-26 QAASGKTTI
+26 KAASGKTTI
-35 AVSSGS
+35 AVSAGS
-41 INIGQTVTVTAKAL
+41 LNIGQTVTVTAKAL

-77 VSCTATY
+77 VSCNATY
-84 GGGGGSISVAN
+84 GGGGGSISVAS

-121 FSTAEELDS
+121 YGTEEELDS
-130 MAGSSTSVTVNNE
+130 MAGSSTSVTVKNE
-143 AAGSSTG
+143 AAGSNTG
-150 NNSSAGTTGG
+150 NNS
-160 NSAGTGSNN
+160 

-246 VKIVVKAENGTT
+246 VQIVVKAENGTT

-270 GNAGTTGCETT
+270 GTTGSETT

-288 DSENGDAETPEDT
+288 DDGNVDSETPEDT
-301 EEVPATETPAS
+301 EEVDTTETPVSA
-312 QADVVIND
+312 ADVVINN
-320 TTYHISDSFTEEQIP
+320 TTYHIADNFTEEQIP
-335 ADFTEATVQFRGTEC
+335 SDFTEATVNFRGAEC

-367 DNVDST
+367 DNVDAT
-373 IGRFFIYDET
+373 TGRFFIYDET

-391 KFTSGESSYV
+391 KFTAGESSYA

-407 LDSVLPDSYV
+407 LDSVLPESYV
-417 QVSLQMPES
+417 QVSLQMPEN

-434 PAAEGEEASD
+434 PAEDGEEASD
-444 FYVFYAVNQDGTEG
+444 FYIFYGVNQDGTEG

-481 SSSDDLAELQSEYD
+481 SSSDDLAALQSEYD
-495 ELSRKYKDAK
+495 ELSKKYKDAK
-505 SFSRNMIAVI
+505 SFSRNMIAVL
-515 IFVLAVAVVIGL
+515 IFVLAIAVVIIL
-527 NIIFFGR
+527 NIVLFGR

-542 IEDDNV
+542 SEDDNV

-553 EYDEDTDED
+553 EYDEDI
-562 LDEDEVEDT
+562 DEDEVEDT
-571 ENDKKHFFGKFHGL
+571 ETDKKPLFGKFHGF
-585 RKKRNNADDF
+585 RKKEDDS
-595 LMDEDEDFSEN
+595 LLDEGD
-606 QIKKNSTQADITII
+606 
-620 GTQPEIS
+620 EIS

-669 DDEEEYIEEEHP
+669 DDEEEYIEEDHP

-692 EDEFPAPVKKTVTEQ
+692 EDEIPTPVKKTVTEQ
-707 TSEKK
+707 TSEQK
-712 SSEENQKTQ
+712 SSEEDQKNQ
-721 PEKNETSVKKEKGL
+721 PEKNETCVKKEKGL

>member
-26 QAASGKTTI
+26 KAASGKTTI
-35 AVSSGS
+35 AVSAGS
-41 INIGQTVTVTAKAL
+41 LNIGQTVTVTAKAL

-77 VSCTATY
+77 VSCNATY
-84 GGGGGSISVAN
+84 GGGGGSISVAS

-121 FSTAEELDS
+121 YGTEEELDS
-130 MAGSSTSVTVNNE
+130 MAGSSTSVTVKNE
-143 AAGSSTG
+143 AAGSNTG
-150 NNSSAGTTGG
+150 N
-160 NSAGTGSNN
+160 NN

-209 TVDNSV
+209 AVDNSV

-222 TPVNEKATIESVTG
+222 TPVNEKATVESVTG

-270 GNAGTTGCETT
+270 GTTGSETT

-288 DSENGDAETPEDT
+288 DDGNGDSETPEDT
-301 EEVPATETPAS
+301 EEVDTTETPVSA
-312 QADVVIND
+312 ADVVINN
-320 TTYHISDSFTEEQIP
+320 TTYHIADNFTEEQIP
-335 ADFTEATVQFRGTEC
+335 ADFTEATVNFRGTEC
-350 RGLTFNKGTIS
+350 RGLTFDKGTIS

-367 DNVDST
+367 DNVDAT
-373 IGRFFIYDET
+373 TGRFFIYDET

-391 KFTSGESSYV
+391 KFTAGESSYV

-407 LDSVLPDSYV
+407 LDSVLPESYV
-417 QVSLQMPES
+417 QVSLQMPEN

-434 PAAEGEEASD
+434 PVEDGEEASD
-444 FYVFYAVNQDGTEG
+444 FYIFYGVNQDGTEG

-481 SSSDDLAELQSEYD
+481 SSSDDLAALQSEYD
-495 ELSRKYKDAK
+495 ELSKKYKDAK
-505 SFSRNMIAVI
+505 SFSRNMIAVL
-515 IFVLAVAVVIGL
+515 IFVLAIAVVIIL
-527 NIIFFGR
+527 NIMLFGR

-542 IEDDNV
+542 SEDDNV

-553 EYDEDTDED
+553 EYDEDI
-562 LDEDEVEDT
+562 DEDEVEDT
-571 ENDKKHFFGKFHGL
+571 ETDKKPLFGKFHGF
-585 RKKRNNADDF
+585 RKKEDDS
-595 LMDEDEDFSEN
+595 LLDEGD
-606 QIKKNSTQADITII
+606 
-620 GTQPEIS
+620 EIS

-669 DDEEEYIEEEHP
+669 DDEEEYIEEDHP

-692 EDEFPAPVKKTVTEQ
+692 EDEIPTPVKKTVTEQ
-707 TSEKK
+707 TSEQK
-712 SSEENQKTQ
+712 SSEEDQKNQ
-721 PEKNETSVKKEKGL
+721 PEKNETCVKKEKGL

>member
-26 QAASGKTTI
+26 KAASGKTTI
-35 AVSSGS
+35 AVSAGS
-41 INIGQTVTVTAKAL
+41 LNIGQTVTVTAKAL

-77 VSCTATY
+77 VSCNATY
-84 GGGGGSISVAN
+84 GGGGGSISVAS

-103 AISAGKASIS
+103 AIAAGKASIS

-130 MAGSSTSVTVNNE
+130 MAGSSTSVTVKNE
-143 AAGSSTG
+143 AAG
-150 NNSSAGTTGG
+150 G
-160 NSAGTGSNN
+160 NSTNNGSSGSNGNAGNGSSSGTGSNN

-246 VKIVVKAENGTT
+246 VQIVVKAENGTT

-270 GNAGTTGCETT
+270 GTTGSETT

-288 DSENGDAETPEDT
+288 DDGNGDSETPEDT
-301 EEVPATETPAS
+301 EEVDTTETPVSA
-312 QADVVIND
+312 ADVVINN
-320 TTYHISDSFTEEQIP
+320 TTYHIADNFTEEQIP
-335 ADFTEATVQFRGTEC
+335 ADFTEATVNFRGAEC

-367 DNVDST
+367 DNVDAT
-373 IGRFFIYDET
+373 TGRFFIYDET

-391 KFTSGESSYV
+391 KFTAGESSYV

-407 LDSVLPDSYV
+407 LDSVLPESYV
-417 QVSLQMPES
+417 QVSLQMPEN

-434 PAAEGEEASD
+434 PVEDGEEASD
-444 FYVFYAVNQDGTEG
+444 FYIFYGVNQDGTEG

-467 TYQRVNGNITETAD
+467 TYQRVNGNITEAAD
-481 SSSDDLAELQSEYD
+481 SSSDDLAALQSEYD
-495 ELSRKYKDAK
+495 ELSKKYKDAK
-505 SFSRNMIAVI
+505 SFSRNKIAVI
-515 IFVLAVAVVIGL
+515 IFVLAIAAVVIL
-527 NIIFFGR
+527 NIVLFGR

-542 IEDDNV
+542 LEDDDSEN
-548 ELEDA
+548 EES
-553 EYDEDTDED
+553 EYESDE
-562 LDEDEVEDT
+562 EDEFVEKSPEAPMKNA
-571 ENDKKHFFGKFHGL
+571 EN
-585 RKKRNNADDF
+585 
-595 LMDEDEDFSEN
+595 
-606 QIKKNSTQADITII
+606 
-620 GTQPEIS
+620 
-627 QEKTIDLVLD
+627 
-637 EPSQEK
+637 
-643 TKKAE
+643 TKKASKAGQTARTNKAGKPKKAE
-648 KIESERAKVKET
+648 ET
-660 KDAEDDDYF
+660 EEAQEFEEDEDDYF

-692 EDEFPAPVKKTVTEQ
+692 EDEIPSQSKKPVTEE
-707 TSEKK
+707 TSEKE
-712 SSEENQKTQ
+712 SSTENVKMDEQQ
-721 PEKNETSVKKEKGL
+721 KNETSIKNEKGL

>member
-26 QAASGKTTI
+26 KAASGKTTI
-35 AVSSGS
+35 AVSASS
-41 INIGQTVTVTAKAL
+41 LNIGQTVTVTAKAL

-77 VSCTATY
+77 VSCNATY
-84 GGGGGSISVAN
+84 GGGGGSISVAS

-121 FSTAEELDS
+121 YGTEEELDS
-130 MAGSSTSVTVNNE
+130 MAGSSTSVTVKNE
-143 AAGSSTG
+143 AAGSNG
-150 NNSSAGTTGG
+150 NAGNGSS
-160 NSAGTGSNN
+160 SGTGSNN
-169 NTGSNTN
+169 NTGSN

-209 TVDNSV
+209 AVDNSV

-222 TPVNEKATIESVTG
+222 TPVNEKATVESVTG

-270 GNAGTTGCETT
+270 GTTGSETT

-288 DSENGDAETPEDT
+288 DDGNGDSETPEDT
-301 EEVPATETPAS
+301 EEVDTTETPVSA
-312 QADVVIND
+312 ADVVINN
-320 TTYHISDSFTEEQIP
+320 TTYHIADNFTEEQIP
-335 ADFTEATVQFRGTEC
+335 ADFTEATVNFRGTEC
-350 RGLTFNKGTIS
+350 RGLTFDKGTIS

-367 DNVDST
+367 DNVDAT
-373 IGRFFIYDET
+373 TGRFFIYDET

-391 KFTSGESSYV
+391 KFTAGESSYV

-407 LDSVLPDSYV
+407 LDSVLPESYV
-417 QVSLQMPES
+417 QVSLQMPEN

-434 PAAEGEEASD
+434 PAEDGEEASD
-444 FYVFYAVNQDGTEG
+444 FYIFYAVNQDGTEG

-481 SSSDDLAELQSEYD
+481 SSSDDLAALQSQYD
-495 ELSRKYKDAK
+495 ELSKKYKDAK
-505 SFSRNMIAVI
+505 SFSRNMIAVL
-515 IFVLAVAVVIGL
+515 IFVLAIAVVIIL
-527 NIIFFGR
+527 NIMLFGR

-542 IEDDNV
+542 SEDDDSEN
-548 ELEDA
+548 EES
-553 EYDEDTDED
+553 EYESDE
-562 LDEDEVEDT
+562 EDEFVEKSPEAPMKNA
-571 ENDKKHFFGKFHGL
+571 EN
-585 RKKRNNADDF
+585 
-595 LMDEDEDFSEN
+595 
-606 QIKKNSTQADITII
+606 
-620 GTQPEIS
+620 
-627 QEKTIDLVLD
+627 
-637 EPSQEK
+637 
-643 TKKAE
+643 TKKASKAGQTARTNKAGKPKKAE
-648 KIESERAKVKET
+648 ET
-660 KDAEDDDYF
+660 EEAQEFEEDEDDYF

-692 EDEFPAPVKKTVTEQ
+692 EDEIPSQSKKPVTEE
-707 TSEKK
+707 TSEKE
-712 SSEENQKTQ
+712 SSTENVKMDEQQ
-721 PEKNETSVKKEKGL
+721 KNETSIKNEKGL

>member
-26 QAASGKTTI
+26 KAASGKTTI
-35 AVSSGS
+35 AVSAGS
-41 INIGQTVTVTAKAL
+41 LNIGQTVTVTAKAL

-77 VSCTATY
+77 VSCNATY
-84 GGGGGSISVAN
+84 GGGGGSISVAS

-121 FSTAEELDS
+121 YGTEEELDS
-130 MAGSSTSVTVNNE
+130 MAGSSTSVTVKNE
-143 AAGSSTG
+143 AAGSNTG
-150 NNSSAGTTGG
+150 NNSSAGNNGSSGSNG
-160 NSAGTGSNN
+160 NAGNGSSSGTGSNN
-169 NTGSNTN
+169 NTGSN

-209 TVDNSV
+209 AVDNSV

-222 TPVNEKATIESVTG
+222 TPVNEKATVESVTG

-270 GNAGTTGCETT
+270 GTTGSETT

-288 DSENGDAETPEDT
+288 DDGNGDSETPEDT
-301 EEVPATETPAS
+301 EEVDTTETPVSA
-312 QADVVIND
+312 ADVVINN
-320 TTYHISDSFTEEQIP
+320 TTYHIADNFTEEQIP
-335 ADFTEATVQFRGTEC
+335 ADFTEATVNFRGTEC
-350 RGLTFNKGTIS
+350 RGLTFDKGTIS

-367 DNVDST
+367 DNVDAT
-373 IGRFFIYDET
+373 TGRFFIYDET

-391 KFTSGESSYV
+391 KFTAGESSYV

-407 LDSVLPDSYV
+407 LDSVLPESYV
-417 QVSLQMPES
+417 QVSLQMPEN

-434 PAAEGEEASD
+434 PVEDGEEASD
-444 FYVFYAVNQDGTEG
+444 FYIFYGVNQDGTEG

-481 SSSDDLAELQSEYD
+481 SSSDDLAALQSEYD
-495 ELSRKYKDAK
+495 ELSKKYKDAK
-505 SFSRNMIAVI
+505 SFSRNLIAVL
-515 IFVLAVAVVIGL
+515 IFVLAIAVVIIL
-527 NIIFFGR
+527 NIVLFGR

-542 IEDDNV
+542 LEDDDSEN
-548 ELEDA
+548 EES
-553 EYDEDTDED
+553 EYESDE
-562 LDEDEVEDT
+562 EDEFVEKSPEAPMKNA
-571 ENDKKHFFGKFHGL
+571 EN
-585 RKKRNNADDF
+585 
-595 LMDEDEDFSEN
+595 
-606 QIKKNSTQADITII
+606 
-620 GTQPEIS
+620 
-627 QEKTIDLVLD
+627 
-637 EPSQEK
+637 
-643 TKKAE
+643 TKKASKAGQTARTNKAGKPKKAE
-648 KIESERAKVKET
+648 ET
-660 KDAEDDDYF
+660 EEAQEFEEDEDDYF

-692 EDEFPAPVKKTVTEQ
+692 EDEIPSQSKKPVTEE
-707 TSEKK
+707 TSEKE
-712 SSEENQKTQ
+712 SSTENVKMDEQQ
-721 PEKNETSVKKEKGL
+721 KNETSIKNEKGL

>member
-26 QAASGKTTI
+26 KAASGKTTI
-35 AVSSGS
+35 AVSAGS
-41 INIGQTVTVTAKAL
+41 LNIGQTVTVTAKAL

-77 VSCTATY
+77 VSCNATY
-84 GGGGGSISVAN
+84 GGGGGSISVAS

-103 AISAGKASIS
+103 AIAAGKASIS

-130 MAGSSTSVTVNNE
+130 MAGSSTSVTVKNE
-143 AAGSSTG
+143 AAG
-150 NNSSAGTTGG
+150 G
-160 NSAGTGSNN
+160 NSTNNGSSGSNGNAGNGSSSGTGSNN

-246 VKIVVKAENGTT
+246 VQIVVKAENGTT

-270 GNAGTTGCETT
+270 GATGSETT

-288 DSENGDAETPEDT
+288 DDGNGDSETPEDT
-301 EEVPATETPAS
+301 EEVDTTETPVSA
-312 QADVVIND
+312 ADVVINN
-320 TTYHISDSFTEEQIP
+320 TTYHIADNFTEEQIP
-335 ADFTEATVQFRGTEC
+335 ADFTEATVNFRGAEC

-367 DNVDST
+367 DNVDAT
-373 IGRFFIYDET
+373 TGRFFIYDET

-391 KFTSGESSYV
+391 KFTAGESSYV

-407 LDSVLPDSYV
+407 LDSVLPESYV
-417 QVSLQMPES
+417 QVSLQMPEN

-434 PAAEGEEASD
+434 PVEDGEEASD
-444 FYVFYAVNQDGTEG
+444 FYIFYGVNQDGTEG

-467 TYQRVNGNITETAD
+467 TYQRVNGNITEAAD
-481 SSSDDLAELQSEYD
+481 SSSDDLAALQSEYD
-495 ELSRKYKDAK
+495 ELSKKYKDAK

-515 IFVLAVAVVIGL
+515 IFVLAIAAVVIL
-527 NIIFFGR
+527 NIVLFGR

-542 IEDDNV
+542 LEDDDSEN
-548 ELEDA
+548 EES
-553 EYDEDTDED
+553 EYESDE
-562 LDEDEVEDT
+562 EDEFVEKSPEAPMKNA
-571 ENDKKHFFGKFHGL
+571 EN
-585 RKKRNNADDF
+585 
-595 LMDEDEDFSEN
+595 
-606 QIKKNSTQADITII
+606 
-620 GTQPEIS
+620 
-627 QEKTIDLVLD
+627 
-637 EPSQEK
+637 
-643 TKKAE
+643 TKKASKAGQTARTNKAGKPKKAE
-648 KIESERAKVKET
+648 ET
-660 KDAEDDDYF
+660 EEAQEFEEDEDDYF

-692 EDEFPAPVKKTVTEQ
+692 EDEIPSQSKKPVTEE
-707 TSEKK
+707 TSEKE
-712 SSEENQKTQ
+712 SSTENVKMDEQQ
-721 PEKNETSVKKEKGL
+721 KNETSIKNEKGL

>member
-26 QAASGKTTI
+26 KAASGKTTI
-35 AVSSGS
+35 AVSVGS
-41 INIGQTVTVTAKAL
+41 LNIGQTVTVTAKAL

-77 VSCTATY
+77 VSCNATY
-84 GGGGGSISVAN
+84 GGGGGSISVAS

-121 FSTAEELDS
+121 YGTEEELDS
-130 MAGSSTSVTVNNE
+130 MAGSSTSVTVKNE
-143 AAGSSTG
+143 AAGSNTG
-150 NNSSAGTTGG
+150 N
-160 NSAGTGSNN
+160 NN

-270 GNAGTTGCETT
+270 GTTGSETI

-288 DSENGDAETPEDT
+288 DDGNGDSETPEDT
-301 EEVPATETPAS
+301 EEVDATETPVSA
-312 QADVVIND
+312 ADVVINN
-320 TTYHISDSFTEEQIP
+320 TTYHIADNFTEEQIP
-335 ADFTEATVQFRGTEC
+335 ADFTEATVNFRGTEC
-350 RGLTFNKGTIS
+350 RGLTFDKGTIS

-367 DNVDST
+367 DNVDAT
-373 IGRFFIYDET
+373 TGRFFIYDET

-391 KFTSGESSYV
+391 KFTAGESSYV

-407 LDSVLPDSYV
+407 LDSVLPESYV
-417 QVSLQMPES
+417 QVSLQMPEN

-434 PAAEGEEASD
+434 PVEDGEEASD
-444 FYVFYAVNQDGTEG
+444 FYIFYGVNQDGTEG

-481 SSSDDLAELQSEYD
+481 SSSDDLAALQSEYD
-495 ELSRKYKDAK
+495 ELSKKYKDAK
-505 SFSRNMIAVI
+505 SFSRNMIAVL
-515 IFVLAVAVVIGL
+515 IFVLAIAVVIIL
-527 NIIFFGR
+527 NIVLFGR

-542 IEDDNV
+542 LEDDNV

-553 EYDEDTDED
+553 EYDEDI
-562 LDEDEVEDT
+562 DEDEVEDT
-571 ENDKKHFFGKFHGL
+571 ETDKKPLFGKFHGF
-585 RKKRNNADDF
+585 RKKEDDS
-595 LMDEDEDFSEN
+595 LLDEGD
-606 QIKKNSTQADITII
+606 
-620 GTQPEIS
+620 EIS

-669 DDEEEYIEEEHP
+669 DDEEEYIEEDHP

-692 EDEFPAPVKKTVTEQ
+692 EDEIPAPVKKTVTEQ
-707 TSEKK
+707 TSEQK
-712 SSEENQKTQ
+712 SSEEDQKTQ

>member
-26 QAASGKTTI
+26 KAASGKTTI
-35 AVSSGS
+35 AVSAGS
-41 INIGQTVTVTAKAL
+41 LNIGQTVTVTAKAL

-77 VSCTATY
+77 VSCNATY
-84 GGGGGSISVAN
+84 GGGGGSISVAS

-121 FSTAEELDS
+121 YGTEEELDS
-130 MAGSSTSVTVNNE
+130 MAGSSTSVTVKNE
-143 AAGSSTG
+143 AAGSNTG
-150 NNSSAGTTGG
+150 N
-160 NSAGTGSNN
+160 NN

-246 VKIVVKAENGTT
+246 VQIVVKAENGTT

-270 GNAGTTGCETT
+270 GTTGSETT

-288 DSENGDAETPEDT
+288 DDGNVDSETPEDT
-301 EEVPATETPAS
+301 EEVDTTETPVSA
-312 QADVVIND
+312 ADVVINN
-320 TTYHISDSFTEEQIP
+320 TTYHIADNFTEEQIP
-335 ADFTEATVQFRGTEC
+335 SDFTEATVNFRGAEC

-367 DNVDST
+367 DNVDAT
-373 IGRFFIYDET
+373 TGRFFIYDET

-391 KFTSGESSYV
+391 KFTAGESSYA

-407 LDSVLPDSYV
+407 LDSVLPESYV
-417 QVSLQMPES
+417 QVSLQMPEN

-434 PAAEGEEASD
+434 PAEDGEEASD
-444 FYVFYAVNQDGTEG
+444 FYIFYGVNQDGTEG

-481 SSSDDLAELQSEYD
+481 SSSDDLAALQSEYD
-495 ELSRKYKDAK
+495 ELSKKYKDAK
-505 SFSRNMIAVI
+505 SFSRNMIAVL
-515 IFVLAVAVVIGL
+515 IFVLAIAVVIIL
-527 NIIFFGR
+527 NIVLFGR

-542 IEDDNV
+542 LEDNDPELDEPENEDDEAN
-548 ELEDA
+548 EE
-553 EYDEDTDED
+553 
-562 LDEDEVEDT
+562 T
-571 ENDKKHFFGKFHGL
+571 ETEKKPFLGKFHGF
-585 RKKRNNADDF
+585 RKKEKN
-595 LMDEDEDFSEN
+595 EDE
-606 QIKKNSTQADITII
+606 
-620 GTQPEIS
+620 
-627 QEKTIDLVLD
+627 
-637 EPSQEK
+637 
-643 TKKAE
+643 
-648 KIESERAKVKET
+648 
-660 KDAEDDDYF
+660 DDYF

-692 EDEFPAPVKKTVTEQ
+692 EDEIPSTSEKSVTEEK
-707 TSEKK
+707 SEKK
-712 SSEENQKTQ
+712 SSTENEKMDVPQ
-721 PEKNETSVKKEKGL
+721 KNETSVKNEKGM

>member
-26 QAASGKTTI
+26 KAASGKTTI
-35 AVSSGS
+35 AVSASS
-41 INIGQTVTVTAKAL
+41 LNIGQTVTVTAKAL

-77 VSCTATY
+77 VSCNATY
-84 GGGGGSISVAN
+84 GGGGGSISVAS

-121 FSTAEELDS
+121 YGTEEELDS
-130 MAGSSTSVTVNNE
+130 MAGSSTSVTVKNE
-143 AAGSSTG
+143 AVGSS
-150 NNSSAGTTGG
+150 
-160 NSAGTGSNN
+160 TGSNN

-270 GNAGTTGCETT
+270 GNAGTTGGETT

-391 KFTSGESSYV
+391 KFTAGESSYV

-407 LDSVLPDSYV
+407 LDSVLPESYV
-417 QVSLQMPES
+417 QVSLQMPEN

-434 PAAEGEEASD
+434 PVEDGEEASD
-444 FYVFYAVNQDGTEG
+444 FYIFYGVNQDGTEG

-481 SSSDDLAELQSEYD
+481 SSSDDLAALQSQYD
-495 ELSRKYKDAK
+495 ELSKKYKEAK
-505 SFSRNMIAVI
+505 SFSRNMIAVL
-515 IFVLAVAVVIGL
+515 IFVLAIAVVIIL
-527 NIIFFGR
+527 NIMLFGR

-542 IEDDNV
+542 LEDDNV

-553 EYDEDTDED
+553 EYDEDI
-562 LDEDEVEDT
+562 DEDEVGDT
-571 ENDKKHFFGKFHGL
+571 ETDKKPLFGKFHGF
-585 RKKRNNADDF
+585 RKKEDDS
-595 LMDEDEDFSEN
+595 LLDEGD
-606 QIKKNSTQADITII
+606 
-620 GTQPEIS
+620 EIS

-637 EPSQEK
+637 EPSQKK

-669 DDEEEYIEEEHP
+669 DDEEEYIEEDHP

-692 EDEFPAPVKKTVTEQ
+692 EDEIPAPVKKTVTEQ
-707 TSEKK
+707 TSEQK
-712 SSEENQKTQ
+712 SSEEDQKTQ

>member
-26 QAASGKTTI
+26 KAASGKTTI
-35 AVSSGS
+35 AVSAGS
-41 INIGQTVTVTAKAL
+41 LNIGQTVTVTAKAL

-77 VSCTATY
+77 VSCNATY
-84 GGGGGSISVAN
+84 GGGGGSISVAS

-121 FSTAEELDS
+121 YGTEEELDS
-130 MAGSSTSVTVNNE
+130 MAGSSTSVTVKNE
-143 AAGSSTG
+143 AAGSNTG
-150 NNSSAGTTGG
+150 N
-160 NSAGTGSNN
+160 NN

-246 VKIVVKAENGTT
+246 VQIVVKAENGTT

-270 GNAGTTGCETT
+270 GTTGSETT

-288 DSENGDAETPEDT
+288 DDGNVDSETPEDT
-301 EEVPATETPAS
+301 EEVDTTETPVSA
-312 QADVVIND
+312 ADVVINN
-320 TTYHISDSFTEEQIP
+320 TTYHIADNFTEEQIP
-335 ADFTEATVQFRGTEC
+335 SDFTEATVNFRGAEC

-367 DNVDST
+367 DNVDAT
-373 IGRFFIYDET
+373 TGRFFIYDET

-391 KFTSGESSYV
+391 KFTAGESSYA

-407 LDSVLPDSYV
+407 LDSVLPESYV
-417 QVSLQMPES
+417 QVSLQMPEN

-434 PAAEGEEASD
+434 PAEDGEEASD
-444 FYVFYAVNQDGTEG
+444 FYIFYGVNQDGTEG

-481 SSSDDLAELQSEYD
+481 SSSDDLAALQSEYD
-495 ELSRKYKDAK
+495 ELSKKYKDAK
-505 SFSRNMIAVI
+505 SFSRNMIAVL
-515 IFVLAVAVVIGL
+515 IFVLAIAVVIML
-527 NIIFFGR
+527 NIMLFGR

-542 IEDDNV
+542 SEDNDPELDEPENEDDEAN
-548 ELEDA
+548 EE
-553 EYDEDTDED
+553 
-562 LDEDEVEDT
+562 T
-571 ENDKKHFFGKFHGL
+571 ETEKKPFLGKFHGF
-585 RKKRNNADDF
+585 RKKEKN
-595 LMDEDEDFSEN
+595 EDE
-606 QIKKNSTQADITII
+606 
-620 GTQPEIS
+620 
-627 QEKTIDLVLD
+627 
-637 EPSQEK
+637 
-643 TKKAE
+643 
-648 KIESERAKVKET
+648 
-660 KDAEDDDYF
+660 DDYF

-692 EDEFPAPVKKTVTEQ
+692 EDEIPSTSEKSVTEEK
-707 TSEKK
+707 SEKK
-712 SSEENQKTQ
+712 SSTENEKMDVPQ
-721 PEKNETSVKKEKGL
+721 KNETSVKNEKGM

>member
-26 QAASGKTTI
+26 KAASGKTTI
-35 AVSSGS
+35 AVSAGS
-41 INIGQTVTVTAKAL
+41 LNIGQTVTVTAKAL

-77 VSCTATY
+77 VSCNATY
-84 GGGGGSISVAN
+84 GGGGGSISVAS

-121 FSTAEELDS
+121 YGTEEELDS
-130 MAGSSTSVTVNNE
+130 MAGSSTSVTVKNE
-143 AAGSSTG
+143 AAGSNTG
-150 NNSSAGTTGG
+150 N
-160 NSAGTGSNN
+160 NN

-209 TVDNSV
+209 AVDNSV

-222 TPVNEKATIESVTG
+222 TPVNEKATVESVTG
-236 NTNLAVGANV
+236 NTNLAIGANV

-270 GNAGTTGCETT
+270 GTTGSETT

-288 DSENGDAETPEDT
+288 DDGNGDSETPEDT
-301 EEVPATETPAS
+301 EEVDTTETPVSA
-312 QADVVIND
+312 ADVVINN
-320 TTYHISDSFTEEQIP
+320 TTYHIADNFTEEQIP
-335 ADFTEATVQFRGTEC
+335 ADFTEATVNFRGTEC
-350 RGLTFNKGTIS
+350 RGLTFDKGTIS

-367 DNVDST
+367 DNVDAT
-373 IGRFFIYDET
+373 TGRFFIYDET

-391 KFTSGESSYV
+391 KFTAGESSYV

-407 LDSVLPDSYV
+407 LDSVLPESYV
-417 QVSLQMPES
+417 QVSLQMPEN

-434 PAAEGEEASD
+434 PAEDGEEASD
-444 FYVFYAVNQDGTEG
+444 FYIFYGVNQDGTEG

-495 ELSRKYKDAK
+495 ELSKKYKDAK

-515 IFVLAVAVVIGL
+515 IFVLAIAVVVIL
-527 NIIFFGR
+527 NIVLFGR

-542 IEDDNV
+542 LEDDDSEN
-548 ELEDA
+548 EES
-553 EYDEDTDED
+553 EYESDE
-562 LDEDEVEDT
+562 EDEFVEKSPEAPMKNA
-571 ENDKKHFFGKFHGL
+571 EN
-585 RKKRNNADDF
+585 
-595 LMDEDEDFSEN
+595 
-606 QIKKNSTQADITII
+606 
-620 GTQPEIS
+620 
-627 QEKTIDLVLD
+627 
-637 EPSQEK
+637 
-643 TKKAE
+643 TKKASKAGQTARTNKAGKPKKAE
-648 KIESERAKVKET
+648 ET
-660 KDAEDDDYF
+660 EEAQEFEEDEDDYF

-692 EDEFPAPVKKTVTEQ
+692 EDEIPSPSKKPVTEEM
-707 TSEKK
+707 SEKK
-712 SSEENQKTQ
+712 SSTENVKMDEQQ
-721 PEKNETSVKKEKGL
+721 KNETSIKNEKGL

>member
-26 QAASGKTTI
+26 KAASGKTTI
-35 AVSSGS
+35 AVSASS
-41 INIGQTVTVTAKAL
+41 LNIGQTVTVTAKAL

-77 VSCTATY
+77 VSCNATY
-84 GGGGGSISVAN
+84 GGGGGSISVAS

-103 AISAGKASIS
+103 AIAAGKASIS

-130 MAGSSTSVTVNNE
+130 MAGSSTSVTVKNE
-143 AAGSSTG
+143 AAGSNTG
-150 NNSSAGTTGG
+150 NNSSAGNNG
-160 NSAGTGSNN
+160 SSGSNGN
-169 NTGSNTN
+169 AGNGSNTN

-246 VKIVVKAENGTT
+246 VQIVVKAENGTT

-270 GNAGTTGCETT
+270 GTTGSEMT

-288 DSENGDAETPEDT
+288 DDGNGDSETPEDT
-301 EEVPATETPAS
+301 EEVDTTETPVSA
-312 QADVVIND
+312 ADVVINN
-320 TTYHISDSFTEEQIP
+320 TTYHIADNFTEEQIP
-335 ADFTEATVQFRGTEC
+335 ADFTEATVNFRGTEC
-350 RGLTFNKGTIS
+350 RGLTFDKGTIS

-367 DNVDST
+367 DNVDAT
-373 IGRFFIYDET
+373 TGRFFIYDET

-391 KFTSGESSYV
+391 KFTAGESSYV

-407 LDSVLPDSYV
+407 LDSVLPESYV
-417 QVSLQMPES
+417 QVSLQMPEN

-434 PAAEGEEASD
+434 PVEDGEEASD
-444 FYVFYAVNQDGTEG
+444 FYIFYGVNQDGTEG

-481 SSSDDLAELQSEYD
+481 SSSDDLAALQSEYD
-495 ELSRKYKDAK
+495 ELSKKYKDAK
-505 SFSRNMIAVI
+505 SFSRNMIAVL
-515 IFVLAVAVVIGL
+515 IFVLAIAVVIIL
-527 NIIFFGR
+527 NIVLFGR

-542 IEDDNV
+542 LEDDNV

-553 EYDEDTDED
+553 EYDEDI
-562 LDEDEVEDT
+562 DEDEVEDT
-571 ENDKKHFFGKFHGL
+571 ETDKKPFFGKFHGF
-585 RKKRNNADDF
+585 RKKEDDS
-595 LMDEDEDFSEN
+595 LLDEGD
-606 QIKKNSTQADITII
+606 
-620 GTQPEIS
+620 EIS

-669 DDEEEYIEEEHP
+669 DDEEEYIEEDHP

-692 EDEFPAPVKKTVTEQ
+692 EDEIPTPVKKTVTEQ
-707 TSEKK
+707 TSEQK
-712 SSEENQKTQ
+712 SSEEDQKTQ
-721 PEKNETSVKKEKGL
+721 PEKNETCVKKEKGL

>member
-26 QAASGKTTI
+26 KAASGKTTI
-35 AVSSGS
+35 AVSAGS
-41 INIGQTVTVTAKAL
+41 LNIGQTVTVTAKAL

-77 VSCTATY
+77 VSCNATY
-84 GGGGGSISVAN
+84 GGGGGSISVAS

-121 FSTAEELDS
+121 YGTEEELDS
-130 MAGSSTSVTVNNE
+130 MAGSSTSVTVKNE
-143 AAGSSTG
+143 AAGSNTG
-150 NNSSAGTTGG
+150 NNS
-160 NSAGTGSNN
+160 

-246 VKIVVKAENGTT
+246 VQIVVKAENGTT

-270 GNAGTTGCETT
+270 GTTGSETT

-288 DSENGDAETPEDT
+288 DDGNVDSETPEDT
-301 EEVPATETPAS
+301 EEVDTTETPVSA
-312 QADVVIND
+312 ADVVINN
-320 TTYHISDSFTEEQIP
+320 TIYHIADNFTEEQIP
-335 ADFTEATVQFRGTEC
+335 SDFTEATVNFRGAEC

-367 DNVDST
+367 DNVDAT
-373 IGRFFIYDET
+373 TGRFFIYDET

-391 KFTSGESSYV
+391 KFTAGESSYA

-407 LDSVLPDSYV
+407 LDSVLPESYV
-417 QVSLQMPES
+417 QVSLQMPEN

-434 PAAEGEEASD
+434 PAEDGEEASD
-444 FYVFYAVNQDGTEG
+444 FYIFYGVNQDGTEG

-481 SSSDDLAELQSEYD
+481 SSSDDLAALQSEYD
-495 ELSRKYKDAK
+495 ELSKKYKDAK
-505 SFSRNMIAVI
+505 SFSRNMIAVL
-515 IFVLAVAVVIGL
+515 IFVLAIAVVIIL
-527 NIIFFGR
+527 NIVLFGR

-542 IEDDNV
+542 LEDDNV

-553 EYDEDTDED
+553 EYDEDI
-562 LDEDEVEDT
+562 DEDEVEDT
-571 ENDKKHFFGKFHGL
+571 ETDKKPLFGKFHGF
-585 RKKRNNADDF
+585 RKKEDDS
-595 LMDEDEDFSEN
+595 LLDEGD
-606 QIKKNSTQADITII
+606 
-620 GTQPEIS
+620 EIS

-669 DDEEEYIEEEHP
+669 DDEEEYIEEDHP

-692 EDEFPAPVKKTVTEQ
+692 EDEIPAPVKKTVTEQ
-707 TSEKK
+707 TSEQK
-712 SSEENQKTQ
+712 SSEEDQKTQ
-721 PEKNETSVKKEKGL
+721 PEKNETSVKNEKGM

>member
-26 QAASGKTTI
+26 KAASGKTTI
-35 AVSSGS
+35 AVSAGS
-41 INIGQTVTVTAKAL
+41 LNIGQTVTVTAKAL

-77 VSCTATY
+77 VSCNATY
-84 GGGGGSISVAN
+84 GGGGGSISVAS

-103 AISAGKASIS
+103 AIAAGKASIS

-130 MAGSSTSVTVNNE
+130 MAGSSTSVTVKNE
-143 AAGSSTG
+143 AAGSNTG
-150 NNSSAGTTGG
+150 NNSSAGNNGSSGSNG
-160 NSAGTGSNN
+160 NAGNGSSSGTGSNN

-246 VKIVVKAENGTT
+246 VQIVVKAENGTT

-270 GNAGTTGCETT
+270 GTTGSETT

-288 DSENGDAETPEDT
+288 DSGNSDDGNDDSGDPGDT
-301 EEVPATETPAS
+301 EEVDATETPVPA
-312 QADVVIND
+312 ADVVINN
-320 TTYHISDSFTEEQIP
+320 TTYHIADNFTEEQIP
-335 ADFTEATVQFRGTEC
+335 ADFTETTVHFRGTEC

-367 DNVDST
+367 DNVDAT
-373 IGRFFIYDET
+373 TGRFFIYDET

-391 KFTSGESSYV
+391 KFTAGESSYA

-407 LDSVLPDSYV
+407 LDSVLPESYV
-417 QVSLQMPES
+417 QVSLQMPEN

-434 PAAEGEEASD
+434 PAEDGEEASD
-444 FYVFYAVNQDGTEG
+444 FYIFYGVNQDGTEG

-481 SSSDDLAELQSEYD
+481 SSSDDLAALQSEYD
-495 ELSRKYKDAK
+495 ELSKKYKDAK

-515 IFVLAVAVVIGL
+515 IFVLAIAAVVIL
-527 NIIFFGR
+527 NIVLFGR

-542 IEDDNV
+542 LEDDDSEN
-548 ELEDA
+548 EES
-553 EYDEDTDED
+553 EYESDE
-562 LDEDEVEDT
+562 EDEFVEKSPEAPMKNA
-571 ENDKKHFFGKFHGL
+571 EN
-585 RKKRNNADDF
+585 
-595 LMDEDEDFSEN
+595 
-606 QIKKNSTQADITII
+606 
-620 GTQPEIS
+620 
-627 QEKTIDLVLD
+627 
-637 EPSQEK
+637 
-643 TKKAE
+643 TKKASKAGQTARTNKAGKPKKAE
-648 KIESERAKVKET
+648 ET
-660 KDAEDDDYF
+660 EEAQEFEEDEDDYF

-692 EDEFPAPVKKTVTEQ
+692 EDEIPSQSKKPVTEE
-707 TSEKK
+707 TSEKE
-712 SSEENQKTQ
+712 SSTENVKMDEQQ
-721 PEKNETSVKKEKGL
+721 KNETSIKNEKGL

>member
-26 QAASGKTTI
+26 KAASGKTTI
-35 AVSSGS
+35 AVSAGS
-41 INIGQTVTVTAKAL
+41 LNIGQTVTVTAKAL

-77 VSCTATY
+77 VSCNATY
-84 GGGGGSISVAN
+84 GGGGGSISVAS

-121 FSTAEELDS
+121 YGTEEELDS
-130 MAGSSTSVTVNNE
+130 MAGSSTSVTVKNE
-143 AAGSSTG
+143 AAGSNTG
-150 NNSSAGTTGG
+150 NNS
-160 NSAGTGSNN
+160 

-246 VKIVVKAENGTT
+246 VQIVVKAENGTT

-270 GNAGTTGCETT
+270 GTTGSETT

-288 DSENGDAETPEDT
+288 DDGNVDSETPEDT
-301 EEVPATETPAS
+301 EEVDTTETPVSA
-312 QADVVIND
+312 ADVVINN
-320 TTYHISDSFTEEQIP
+320 TTYHIADNFTEEQIP
-335 ADFTEATVQFRGTEC
+335 SDFTEATVNFRGAEC

-367 DNVDST
+367 DNVDAT
-373 IGRFFIYDET
+373 TGRFFIYDET

-391 KFTSGESSYV
+391 KFTAGESSYA

-407 LDSVLPDSYV
+407 LDSVLPESYV
-417 QVSLQMPES
+417 QVSLQMPEN

-434 PAAEGEEASD
+434 PAEDGEEASD
-444 FYVFYAVNQDGTEG
+444 FYIFYGVNQDGTEG

-481 SSSDDLAELQSEYD
+481 SSSDDLAALQSEYD
-495 ELSRKYKDAK
+495 ELSKKYKDAK
-505 SFSRNMIAVI
+505 SFSRNMIAVL
-515 IFVLAVAVVIGL
+515 IFVLAIAVVIIL
-527 NIIFFGR
+527 NIVLFGR

-542 IEDDNV
+542 
-548 ELEDA
+548 LEDNDSENEES
-553 EYDEDTDED
+553 EYESDE
-562 LDEDEVEDT
+562 EDEFVEKSPEAPMKNA
-571 ENDKKHFFGKFHGL
+571 EN
-585 RKKRNNADDF
+585 
-595 LMDEDEDFSEN
+595 
-606 QIKKNSTQADITII
+606 
-620 GTQPEIS
+620 
-627 QEKTIDLVLD
+627 
-637 EPSQEK
+637 
-643 TKKAE
+643 TKKASKAGQTARTNKAGKPKKAE
-648 KIESERAKVKET
+648 ET
-660 KDAEDDDYF
+660 EEAQEFEEDEDDYF

-692 EDEFPAPVKKTVTEQ
+692 EDDIPSQSKKPVTEE
-707 TSEKK
+707 TSEKE
-712 SSEENQKTQ
+712 SSTENVKMDEQQ
-721 PEKNETSVKKEKGL
+721 KNETSIKNEKGL

>member
-26 QAASGKTTI
+26 KAASGKTTI
-35 AVSSGS
+35 AVSAGS
-41 INIGQTVTVTAKAL
+41 LNIGQTVTVTAKAL

-77 VSCTATY
+77 VSCNATY
-84 GGGGGSISVAN
+84 GGGGGSISVAS

-121 FSTAEELDS
+121 YGTEEELDS
-130 MAGSSTSVTVNNE
+130 MAGSSTSVTVKNE
-143 AAGSSTG
+143 AAGSNTG
-150 NNSSAGTTGG
+150 N
-160 NSAGTGSNN
+160 NN

-270 GNAGTTGCETT
+270 GTTGSETT

-288 DSENGDAETPEDT
+288 DDGNGDSETPEDT
-301 EEVPATETPAS
+301 EEVDTTETPVSA
-312 QADVVIND
+312 ADVVINN
-320 TTYHISDSFTEEQIP
+320 TTYHIADNFTEEQIP
-335 ADFTEATVQFRGTEC
+335 ADFTEATVHFRGTEC
-350 RGLTFNKGTIS
+350 RGLTFDKGTIS

-367 DNVDST
+367 DNVDAT
-373 IGRFFIYDET
+373 TGRFFIYDET

-391 KFTSGESSYV
+391 KFTAGESSYV

-481 SSSDDLAELQSEYD
+481 SSSDDLAALQSEYD
-495 ELSRKYKDAK
+495 ELSKKYKDAK
-505 SFSRNMIAVI
+505 SFSRNMIAVL
-515 IFVLAVAVVIGL
+515 IFVLAIAVVIIL
-527 NIIFFGR
+527 NIVLFGR

-542 IEDDNV
+542 
-548 ELEDA
+548 LEDNDSENEES
-553 EYDEDTDED
+553 EYESDE
-562 LDEDEVEDT
+562 EDEFVEKSPEAPMKNA
-571 ENDKKHFFGKFHGL
+571 EN
-585 RKKRNNADDF
+585 
-595 LMDEDEDFSEN
+595 
-606 QIKKNSTQADITII
+606 
-620 GTQPEIS
+620 
-627 QEKTIDLVLD
+627 
-637 EPSQEK
+637 
-643 TKKAE
+643 TKKASKAGQTARTNKAGKPKKAE
-648 KIESERAKVKET
+648 ET
-660 KDAEDDDYF
+660 EEAQEFEEDEDDYF

-692 EDEFPAPVKKTVTEQ
+692 EDEIPAPVKKTVTEQ
-707 TSEKK
+707 TSEQK
-712 SSEENQKTQ
+712 SSEEDQKTQ

>member
-26 QAASGKTTI
+26 KAASGKTTI

-130 MAGSSTSVTVNNE
+130 MAGSSTSVTVKNE
-143 AAGSSTG
+143 AVGSS
-150 NNSSAGTTGG
+150 
-160 NSAGTGSNN
+160 TGSNN

-246 VKIVVKAENGTT
+246 VQIVVKAENGTT

-270 GNAGTTGCETT
+270 GTTGSETT

-288 DSENGDAETPEDT
+288 DDGNGDSETPEDT
-301 EEVPATETPAS
+301 EEVDTTETPVSA
-312 QADVVIND
+312 ADVVINN
-320 TTYHISDSFTEEQIP
+320 TTYHIADNFTEEQIP
-335 ADFTEATVQFRGTEC
+335 ADFTEATVNFRGTEC
-350 RGLTFNKGTIS
+350 RGLTFDKGTIS

-367 DNVDST
+367 DNVDAT
-373 IGRFFIYDET
+373 TGRFFIYDET

-391 KFTSGESSYV
+391 KFTAGESSYA

-407 LDSVLPDSYV
+407 LDSVLPESYV

-481 SSSDDLAELQSEYD
+481 SSSDDLAALQSEYD
-495 ELSRKYKDAK
+495 ELSKKYKDAK
-505 SFSRNMIAVI
+505 SFSRNMIAVL
-515 IFVLAVAVVIGL
+515 IFVLAIAVVVIL
-527 NIIFFGR
+527 NIMLFGR

-542 IEDDNV
+542 SEDDDP
-548 ELEDA
+548 E
-553 EYDEDTDED
+553 
-562 LDEDEVEDT
+562 LDEPEDVDDEANEET
-571 ENDKKHFFGKFHGL
+571 ETEKKPLLGKFHGF
-585 RKKRNNADDF
+585 RKKEKN
-595 LMDEDEDFSEN
+595 EDE
-606 QIKKNSTQADITII
+606 
-620 GTQPEIS
+620 
-627 QEKTIDLVLD
+627 
-637 EPSQEK
+637 
-643 TKKAE
+643 
-648 KIESERAKVKET
+648 
-660 KDAEDDDYF
+660 DDYF
-669 DDEEEYIEEEHP
+669 DDEEEYIEEDHP

-692 EDEFPAPVKKTVTEQ
+692 EDEIPSTSEKSVTEEK
-707 TSEKK
+707 SEKK
-712 SSEENQKTQ
+712 SPIENEKMDVPQ
-721 PEKNETSVKKEKGL
+721 KNETSVKNEKGM

>member
-26 QAASGKTTI
+26 KAASGKTTI
-35 AVSSGS
+35 AVSAGS
-41 INIGQTVTVTAKAL
+41 LNIGQTVTVTAKAL

-77 VSCTATY
+77 VSCNATY
-84 GGGGGSISVAN
+84 GGGGGSISVAS

-103 AISAGKASIS
+103 AIAAGKASIS

-130 MAGSSTSVTVNNE
+130 MAGSSTSVTVKNE
-143 AAGSSTG
+143 AAG
-150 NNSSAGTTGG
+150 G
-160 NSAGTGSNN
+160 NSTNNGSSGSNGNAGNGSSSGTGSNN

-209 TVDNSV
+209 AVDNSV

-222 TPVNEKATIESVTG
+222 TPVNEKATVESVTG

-270 GNAGTTGCETT
+270 GTTGSETT

-288 DSENGDAETPEDT
+288 DDGNGDSETPEDT
-301 EEVPATETPAS
+301 EEVDTTETPVSA
-312 QADVVIND
+312 ADVVINN
-320 TTYHISDSFTEEQIP
+320 TTYHIADNFTEEQIP
-335 ADFTEATVQFRGTEC
+335 ADFTEATVNFRGTEC
-350 RGLTFNKGTIS
+350 RGLTFDKGTIS

-367 DNVDST
+367 DNVDAT
-373 IGRFFIYDET
+373 TGRFFIYDET

-391 KFTSGESSYV
+391 KFTAGESSYV

-407 LDSVLPDSYV
+407 LDSVLPESYV
-417 QVSLQMPES
+417 QVSLQMPEN

-434 PAAEGEEASD
+434 PAEDGEEASD
-444 FYVFYAVNQDGTEG
+444 FYIFYGVNQDGTEG

-481 SSSDDLAELQSEYD
+481 SSSDDLAALQSEYD
-495 ELSRKYKDAK
+495 ELSKKYKDAK

-515 IFVLAVAVVIGL
+515 IFVLAIAVVVIL
-527 NIIFFGR
+527 NIVLFGR

-542 IEDDNV
+542 LEDDDSEN
-548 ELEDA
+548 EES
-553 EYDEDTDED
+553 EYESDE
-562 LDEDEVEDT
+562 EDEFVEKSPEAPMKNA
-571 ENDKKHFFGKFHGL
+571 EN
-585 RKKRNNADDF
+585 
-595 LMDEDEDFSEN
+595 
-606 QIKKNSTQADITII
+606 
-620 GTQPEIS
+620 
-627 QEKTIDLVLD
+627 
-637 EPSQEK
+637 
-643 TKKAE
+643 TKKASKAGQTARTNKAGKPKKAE
-648 KIESERAKVKET
+648 ET
-660 KDAEDDDYF
+660 EEAQEFEEDEDDYF

-692 EDEFPAPVKKTVTEQ
+692 EDEIPSTSEKSVTEEK
-707 TSEKK
+707 SEKK
-712 SSEENQKTQ
+712 SSTENEKMDVPQ
-721 PEKNETSVKKEKGL
+721 KNETSVKNEKGM

>member
-26 QAASGKTTI
+26 KAASGKTTI
-35 AVSSGS
+35 AVSAGS
-41 INIGQTVTVTAKAL
+41 LNIGQTVTVTAKAL

-77 VSCTATY
+77 VSCNATY
-84 GGGGGSISVAN
+84 GGGGGSISVAS

-103 AISAGKASIS
+103 AIAAGKASIS

-130 MAGSSTSVTVNNE
+130 MAGSSTSVTVKNE
-143 AAGSSTG
+143 AAG
-150 NNSSAGTTGG
+150 G
-160 NSAGTGSNN
+160 NSTNNGSSGSNGNAGNGSSSGTGSNN

-209 TVDNSV
+209 AVDNSV

-222 TPVNEKATIESVTG
+222 TPVNEKATVESVTG

-270 GNAGTTGCETT
+270 GTTGSETT

-288 DSENGDAETPEDT
+288 DDGNGDSETPEDT
-301 EEVPATETPAS
+301 EEVDTTETPVSA
-312 QADVVIND
+312 ADVVINN
-320 TTYHISDSFTEEQIP
+320 TTYHIADNFTEEQIP
-335 ADFTEATVQFRGTEC
+335 ADFTEATVNFRGTEC
-350 RGLTFNKGTIS
+350 RGLTFDKGTIS

-367 DNVDST
+367 DNVDAT
-373 IGRFFIYDET
+373 TGRFFIYDET

-391 KFTSGESSYV
+391 KFTAGESSYV

-407 LDSVLPDSYV
+407 LDSVLPESYV
-417 QVSLQMPES
+417 QVSLQMPEN

-434 PAAEGEEASD
+434 PAEDGEEASD
-444 FYVFYAVNQDGTEG
+444 FYIFYGVNQDGTEG

-481 SSSDDLAELQSEYD
+481 SSSDDLAALQSEYD
-495 ELSRKYKDAK
+495 ELSKKYKDAK
-505 SFSRNMIAVI
+505 SFSRNMIAVL
-515 IFVLAVAVVIGL
+515 IFVLAIAVVIIL
-527 NIIFFGR
+527 NIVLFGR

-542 IEDDNV
+542 LEDDDSEN
-548 ELEDA
+548 EES
-553 EYDEDTDED
+553 EYESDE
-562 LDEDEVEDT
+562 EDEFVEKSPEAPMKNA
-571 ENDKKHFFGKFHGL
+571 EN
-585 RKKRNNADDF
+585 
-595 LMDEDEDFSEN
+595 
-606 QIKKNSTQADITII
+606 
-620 GTQPEIS
+620 
-627 QEKTIDLVLD
+627 
-637 EPSQEK
+637 
-643 TKKAE
+643 TKKASKAGQTARTNKAGKPKKAE
-648 KIESERAKVKET
+648 ET
-660 KDAEDDDYF
+660 EEAQEFEEDEDDYF

-692 EDEFPAPVKKTVTEQ
+692 EDEIPSQSKKPVTEE
-707 TSEKK
+707 TSEKE
-712 SSEENQKTQ
+712 SSTENVKMDEQQ
-721 PEKNETSVKKEKGL
+721 KNETSIKNEKGL

>member
-26 QAASGKTTI
+26 KAASGKTTI
-35 AVSSGS
+35 AVSAGS
-41 INIGQTVTVTAKAL
+41 LNIGQTVTVTAKAL

-77 VSCTATY
+77 VSCNATY
-84 GGGGGSISVAN
+84 GGGGGSISVAS

-121 FSTAEELDS
+121 YGTEEELDS
-130 MAGSSTSVTVNNE
+130 MAGSSTSVTVKNE
-143 AAGSSTG
+143 AAGSNTG
-150 NNSSAGTTGG
+150 NNS
-160 NSAGTGSNN
+160 

-246 VKIVVKAENGTT
+246 VQIVVKAENGTT

-270 GNAGTTGCETT
+270 GTTGSETT
-281 TTGGENG
+281 TTG
-288 DSENGDAETPEDT
+288 SENGDDGNGDSETPEDT
-301 EEVPATETPAS
+301 EEVDTTETPVSA
-312 QADVVIND
+312 ADVVINN
-320 TTYHISDSFTEEQIP
+320 TTYHIADNFTEEQIP
-335 ADFTEATVQFRGTEC
+335 ADFTEATVNFRGTEC
-350 RGLTFNKGTIS
+350 RGLTFDKGTIS

-367 DNVDST
+367 DNVDAT
-373 IGRFFIYDET
+373 TGRFFIYDET

-391 KFTSGESSYV
+391 KFTAGESSYV

-407 LDSVLPDSYV
+407 LDSVLPESYV
-417 QVSLQMPES
+417 QVSLQMPEN

-434 PAAEGEEASD
+434 PVEDGEEASD
-444 FYVFYAVNQDGTEG
+444 FYIFYGVNQDGTEG

-481 SSSDDLAELQSEYD
+481 SSSDDLAALQSEYD
-495 ELSRKYKDAK
+495 ELSKKYKDAK
-505 SFSRNMIAVI
+505 SFSRNMIAVL
-515 IFVLAVAVVIGL
+515 IFVLAIAVVIIL
-527 NIIFFGR
+527 NIVLFGR

-542 IEDDNV
+542 
-548 ELEDA
+548 LEDNDSENEES
-553 EYDEDTDED
+553 EYESDE
-562 LDEDEVEDT
+562 EDEFVEKSPEAPMKNA
-571 ENDKKHFFGKFHGL
+571 EN
-585 RKKRNNADDF
+585 
-595 LMDEDEDFSEN
+595 
-606 QIKKNSTQADITII
+606 
-620 GTQPEIS
+620 
-627 QEKTIDLVLD
+627 
-637 EPSQEK
+637 
-643 TKKAE
+643 TKKASKAGQTARTNKAGKPKKAE
-648 KIESERAKVKET
+648 ET
-660 KDAEDDDYF
+660 EEAQEFEEDEDDYF

-692 EDEFPAPVKKTVTEQ
+692 EDEIPSQSKKPVTEE
-707 TSEKK
+707 TSEKE
-712 SSEENQKTQ
+712 SSTENVKMDEQQKR
-721 PEKNETSVKKEKGL
+721 NFYKKKKWIGSFRL
-735 EVFDLNDL
+735 K